1 MDTNTEPQINSFAGG
16 LNSDDD
22 LSVVATNQY
31 IDARNIKISSYRGGE
46 GRDNRHGSLMPVQ
59 GVKLAGSFAGEGNK
73 VVATGSIRDYG
84 VIVCIDENEN
94 KLKVYSF
101 KNAIGGTVH
110 DQDFNNIQKS
120 RLVVDAPLLPL
131 DDEEKYP
138 DTFDIQL
145 NYESENNIKLYLT
158 DSIHPIMVFN
168 INSRDERFVYTELD
182 KCLSYP
188 EAVCKPPVFEEYVPG
203 KIEFGVVSYCYQLY
217 NRYGIHTGASIQC
230 QQIPIG
236 NYDFD
241 NKYVK
246 CGGKQDAISNCGVKI
261 SIQILSNYWHLDY
274 IKVFRVQYTQNGQ
287 MPIVSVIYDAK
298 INFDE
303 EHDSSELV
311 INDVGNDPI
320 EHISVE
326 ELNSLQG
333 VRIIPNSLASKDGF
347 LFAAN
352 TKTIQTTIKDF
363 DKWDARAFRFNYKN
377 ISTVTDI
384 DGNNSFTIDAHGK
397 DIEDDSVAVPPFD
410 HDCYDDTYNNINKE
424 ASLYSANFVF
434 DSKYQWVGG
443 SGKNIEWRFVISSQV
458 EDSCVKEN
466 NTRKI
471 GTLYNYSQKENVQ
484 QNNVFYIDK
493 DFKPSVIEKAKFD
506 PGINNNTWLIKSL
519 RRNEIYRYGI
529 VLYDKYCQAS
539 PVKWIAD
546 IRTPNV
552 TDEGFQLMSSNTIV
566 NGKRY
571 ELVIRNLGIQFMVK
585 SLPEG
590 CTGYQIVRC
599 ARHESDIATISQGV
613 LSSPVSNAY
622 SRSYEGNNDDYQIT
636 KYHMFCPTGFL
647 TTNKFIEGYYVH
659 NQLVGNGDDLES
671 QCMTNIDNDKLL
683 QFVSK
688 EICYQPESFKQFVKD
703 KKYYLQK
710 QSFLFGARGD
720 YKFKDD
726 QYDFIGR
733 GDNGAS
739 YDYGPL
745 IGYNRENFKFIIP
758 CISNCAV
765 ELFTGRNDDG
775 DARGD
780 FYVNNLTIERPYYD
794 NKTSEICYLDAPY
807 NPSYFYQVNPQAYK
821 NKGINFVN
829 LSHYFAATIGG
840 LGNDR
845 PYSYALIKDCI
856 LNFDRMYKDD
866 DQSASERMEKS
877 GKFIIQK
884 AFAYIKLYEQSIEP
898 VEFAISRF
906 PKNIDDFFNFGAV
919 SKKRNYIQDFQLVD
933 QIKWDQAFKRNF
945 NKNNDEQASSKA
957 YPNYAVSS
965 GGVLF
970 TNMVTGG
977 ICNDTN
983 GNILASFG
991 NYNGG
996 FKSDGTGKHGD
1007 KNACFGT
1014 GGKCLLLSCWYKEKG
1029 TAGAISYYYPKNGNY
1044 YDNFEQEA
1052 YQTETDQPGGEVG
1065 LISYKIIRPT
1075 LLGTY
1080 LTNLRQQTTPYGG
1093 YSFTNRLTNIYYGDG
1108 NYFESKNKW
1117 NTVFDGDCHVETF
1130 EYTSMH
1136 KVYGAYKNGD
1146 KLQFPNT
1153 HMITYSI
1160 PTESNIWCKFQYGWT
1175 FSSNARDNYA
1185 SFIQAEPC
1193 EITEA
1198 YVQKEPEYVYNSVYS
1213 VQNTSIPLAAY
1224 DGLNPQDYNK
1234 TIDTRVYYSDLK
1246 QNDEIIDSWCK
1257 FRSSNFIDVDQEY
1270 GPITDICT
1278 FKNVLTFCQEQSFGV
1293 LSVNDRSVATDNSG
1307 QNIVLGTGGVLD
1319 RYDYYSNTYGMHK
1332 QQFCSACTTGGLYWF
1347 DSHNNVICLF
1357 DGQSVVQL
1365 SKQGKVQNILN
1376 KYKKDDNFKV
1386 FYNNRYNEVIFN
1398 VLSDDMQIVYNE
1410 MLGKFTST
1418 LTIPFDGAIQFFNG
1432 EYLVNKNDTVCVYQ
1446 YDYLDESPKS
1456 TTRQLLSS
1464 YVKYVVAQQPLVTK
1478 VFDNQE
1484 IVTYENLQLQDVIRD
1499 NDDYFSKNHKYVWQT
1514 ESQKIESSLEEQVT
1528 LRENNHRFAIPRAD
1542 GLFGNRARGKVMI
1555 CSIEDVKPNPAM
1567 AIQYIITKYRQSWS

>member
-59 GVKLAGSFAGEGNK
+59 GVKLAGSFAGDGNK

-84 VIVCIDENEN
+84 VVVCIDENEN

-101 KNAIGGTVH
+101 KNAIGGTVR

-120 RLVVDAPLLPL
+120 SLVVDAPLLPL
-131 DDEEKYP
+131 DKGEKYP

-145 NYESENNIKLYLT
+145 NYESENNIKLYLA

-168 INSRDERFVYTELD
+168 ISNDFIYKELD

-246 CGGKQDAISNCGVKI
+246 CGGKQGEQSNCGVKI
-261 SIQILSNYWHLDY
+261 SIQIPRDYWHLDY

-298 INFDE
+298 ANFNE
-303 EHDSSELV
+303 QDSTELI
-311 INDVGNDPI
+311 INDAGNDPI
-320 EHISVE
+320 ENISVE

-363 DKWDARAFRFNYKN
+363 DKWDARAFRFNYKK
-377 ISTVTDI
+377 ISTVTDVN
-384 DGNNSFTIDAHGK
+384 GNNAFKIDAHEHG
-397 DIEDDSVAVPPFD
+397 IEDDSVAVPPFD
-410 HDCYDDTYNNINKE
+410 HDCYDGTYNNINKE
-424 ASLYSANFVF
+424 ASLYYANFVF

-458 EDSCVKEN
+458 EDSCIKEN

-493 DFKPSVIEKAKFD
+493 DFKPSEIKKADFD

-519 RRNEIYRYGI
+519 RRNEVYRYGI

-552 TDEGFQLMSSNTIV
+552 TEEGFQLMSSNTIV
-566 NGKRY
+566 KGKRY

-622 SRSYEGNNDDYQIT
+622 SRSYEGASDDYQVT

-659 NQLVGNGDDLES
+659 NQLVGDGKDKES

-688 EICYQPESFKQFVKD
+688 EICYQPESFKQFTKD

-720 YKFKDD
+720 YKFADD
-726 QYDFIGR
+726 QYDSPR
-733 GDNGAS
+733 NGS
-739 YDYGPL
+739 YNKDYGSL
-745 IGYNRENFKFIIP
+745 TGFNGRKNFKFIIP

-765 ELFTGRNDDG
+765 ELFTGQYDNGDG
-775 DARGD
+775 RGE
-780 FYVNNLTIERPYYD
+780 FYVNNLTINNYFFKDSP
-794 NKTSEICYLDAPY
+794 ICYLDTPY
-807 NPSYFYQVNPQAYK
+807 NPSYFYKVNPQ
-821 NKGINFVN
+821 
-829 LSHYFAATIGG
+829 SHKARNSGSIGG
-840 LGNDR
+840 FGNVR

-856 LNFDRMYKDD
+856 LNFDRLYNNNNE
-866 DQSASERMEKS
+866 SADKRQEKS

-884 AFAYIKLYEQSIEP
+884 AFAYIKLYEQSTQP
-898 VEFAISRF
+898 YEFDCGNF
-906 PKNIDDFFNFGAV
+906 YDDWFNNFGAFQN
-919 SKKRNYIQDFQLVD
+919 KNYIQDFQLVD

-945 NKNNDEQASSKA
+945 NKDNDEQMSSKA
-957 YPNYAVSS
+957 YTNYAVSA
-965 GGVLF
+965 GGALF
-970 TNMVTGG
+970 TNMITGG

-983 GNILASFG
+983 GNIFTTFG

-996 FKSDGTGKHGD
+996 FKNDGTGRHGI

-1014 GGKCLLLSCWYKEKG
+1014 GGKCLLLSCWYKERG
-1029 TAGAISYYYPKNGNY
+1029 TAGATSYYYPENGNY
-1044 YDNFEQEA
+1044 YDSFKQEA
-1052 YQTETDQPGGEVG
+1052 YQTEPGEIGE
-1065 LISYKIIRPT
+1065 IRNIIPTLLRPT

-1080 LTNLRQQTTPYGG
+1080 LTNLRQQITPYGG

-1108 NYFESKNKW
+1108 NYFQSKNEW

-1136 KVYGAYKNGD
+1136 KVYGAYKGAKNFD
-1146 KLQFPNT
+1146 FPNT

-1213 VQNTSIPLAAY
+1213 VQNTSIPLAVY
-1224 DGLNPQDYNK
+1224 DDLNPQDYNK

-1278 FKNVLTFCQEQSFGV
+1278 FKNVLTFFQEQSFGV

-1332 QQFCSACTTGGLYWF
+1332 QQFCAACTTGGLYWF

-1357 DGQSVVQL
+1357 DGQSVTQL

-1376 KYKKDDNFKV
+1376 KYKKDNNFKV

-1432 EYLVNKNDTVCVYQ
+1432 EYLVKKNDTVCVYQ

-1456 TTRQLLSS
+1456 TNQQLLSS

-1484 IVTYENLQLQDVIRD
+1484 IVTYENLQLQDTICD
-1499 NDDYFSKNHKYVWQT
+1499 EDDYFSKNHKYVWQT
-1514 ESQKIESSLEEQVT
+1514 ESQKIESNLEQQIT

-1542 GLFGNRARGKVMI
+1542 GLFGNRVRGKVMI
-1555 CSIEDVKPNPAM
+1555 CSIEDVKPNPAT

>member
-59 GVKLAGSFAGEGNK
+59 GVKLAGSFAGESNK

-84 VIVCIDENEN
+84 VIVCVDENEN
-94 KLKVYSF
+94 RLKIYSF
-101 KNAIGGTVH
+101 KNTIGGTVH

-131 DDEEKYP
+131 DDGEKYP
-138 DTFDIQL
+138 DVFDIQL
-145 NYESENNIKLYLT
+145 NYESENNIKLYLA
-158 DSIHPIMVFN
+158 DSKHPIMVFN
-168 INSRDERFVYTELD
+168 INSRYKSFVYTDLD

-188 EAVCKPPVFEEYVPG
+188 EAICKPPVFEEYVPG

-241 NKYVK
+241 SKYVK
-246 CGGKQDAISNCGVKI
+246 CGGKQGAQSNCGVKI
-261 SIQILSNYWHLDY
+261 SIQIPSNYWHLDY

-298 INFDE
+298 VNFDE
-303 EHDSSELV
+303 YNASELI

-320 EHISVE
+320 EQISVE

-363 DKWDARAFRFNYKN
+363 DKWDARAFRFNYENTSIVK
-377 ISTVTDI
+377 DI
-384 DGNNSFTIDAHGK
+384 NGNNVFKIDAHNK

-410 HDCYDDTYNNINKE
+410 HDCYDDTYNDINKE
-424 ASLYSANFVF
+424 VSLYSANFVF
-434 DSKYQWVGG
+434 DSKYRWVGG

-493 DFKPSVIEKAKFD
+493 DFKPSIIEKAEFD
-506 PGINNNTWLIKSL
+506 PGINKNTWLIKSL

-552 TDEGFQLMSSNTIV
+552 TEEGFQLMSSNTIV

-622 SRSYEGNNDDYQIT
+622 SRSYEGKNDDYQIT

-647 TTNKFIEGYYVH
+647 TTNKFIEGYNVH
-659 NQLVGNGDDLES
+659 NQLVWDGDDLTS

-688 EICYQPESFKQFVKD
+688 EICYQPESFKQFTKD

-720 YKFKDD
+720 YKFADD
-726 QYDFIGR
+726 QYDSPR
-733 GDNGAS
+733 NGS
-739 YDYGPL
+739 YNKDYGSL
-745 IGYNRENFKFIIP
+745 TGFNGRENFKFIIP

-780 FYVNNLTIERPYYD
+780 IYVNNLTIERGYYD
-794 NKTSEICYLDAPY
+794 PKTSEICYLDTPY
-807 NPSYFYQVNPQAYK
+807 NPSYFYKVNPQ
-821 NKGINFVN
+821 
-829 LSHYFAATIGG
+829 SHKARNPGSIGG

-856 LNFDRMYKDD
+856 LNFDRLYNNDNE
-866 DQSASERMEKS
+866 SADKRQEKS

-884 AFAYIKLYEQSIEP
+884 AFAYIKLYEQSVQP
-898 VEFAISRF
+898 YEFIINRRPDPGDWWF
-906 PKNIDDFFNFGAV
+906 DTVQKT
-919 SKKRNYIQDFQLVD
+919 NYIQDFQLVD

-945 NKNNDEQASSKA
+945 NKDNDEQMSSKA
-957 YPNYAVSS
+957 YTNYAVSA
-965 GGVLF
+965 GGALF
-970 TNMVTGG
+970 TNMITGG

-983 GNILASFG
+983 SNIFKSFG

-996 FKSDGTGKHGD
+996 FKNDGTGTHGN

-1029 TAGAISYYYPKNGNY
+1029 TAGAISYYYPENGNY
-1044 YDNFEQEA
+1044 YDSFKQEA
-1052 YQTETDQPGGEVG
+1052 YQTEPGEIGE
-1065 LISYKIIRPT
+1065 IFKIIRPT

-1080 LTNLRQQTTPYGG
+1080 LTNLRQQITPYGG

-1136 KVYGAYKNGD
+1136 KVYGAYKGEKSLD
-1146 KLQFPNT
+1146 FPNT

-1213 VQNTSIPLAAY
+1213 VQNTSIPLAVY
-1224 DGLNPQDYNK
+1224 DDLNPQDYNK

-1357 DGQSVVQL
+1357 DGQGVTQL

-1376 KYKKDDNFKV
+1376 KYKKNDNFKV
-1386 FYNNRYNEVIFN
+1386 FYNNRYNEVVFN

-1432 EYLVNKNDTVCVYQ
+1432 EYLIKKNDIVCAYQ
-1446 YDYLDESPKS
+1446 YDYLDGSPKS
-1456 TTRQLLSS
+1456 TTQQLLQS

-1484 IVTYENLQLQDVIRD
+1484 IVTYENLQLQATISDQ
-1499 NDDYFSKNHKYVWQT
+1499 DDYFSKNHKYVWQT
-1514 ESQKIESSLEEQVT
+1514 ESQKIESNLEEQIT

-1555 CSIEDVKPNPAM
+1555 CSIEDVKPNPAT

>member
-59 GVKLAGSFAGEGNK
+59 GVKLAGSFAGESNK

-84 VIVCIDENEN
+84 VVVCIDENEN

-110 DQDFNNIQKS
+110 DQDFNDIQKS
-120 RLVVDAPLLPL
+120 SLVVDAPLLPL
-131 DDEEKYP
+131 DKGEKYP

-145 NYESENNIKLYLT
+145 NYESENNIKLYLA

-168 INSRDERFVYTELD
+168 ISNDFLYTDLD

-188 EAVCKPPVFEEYVPG
+188 ESVCKPPVFEEYVPG

-241 NKYVK
+241 SKYVK
-246 CGGKQDAISNCGVKI
+246 CGGKQGAISNCGVKI
-261 SIQILSNYWHLDY
+261 SIQIPSDYWHLDY

-298 INFDE
+298 VNFNE
-303 EHDSSELV
+303 QDSTELI

-363 DKWDARAFRFNYKN
+363 DKWDARAFRFNYEN
-377 ISTVTDI
+377 TSTVTDI
-384 DGNNSFTIDAHGK
+384 NGNNSFTIDTHGK
-397 DIEDDSVAVPPFD
+397 YIEDDSVAVPPFD

-458 EDSCVKEN
+458 EDSCIKEN

-471 GTLYNYSQKENVQ
+471 GTLYNYSQKENIQ

-493 DFKPSVIEKAKFD
+493 DFKPSIIQKAEFD
-506 PGINNNTWLIKSL
+506 PGINRNTWLIKSL

-552 TDEGFQLMSSNTIV
+552 TEKGFELMSSNTIV
-566 NGKRY
+566 KGKRY

-622 SRSYEGNNDDYQIT
+622 SRQYEASGDYQIT

-659 NQLVGNGDDLES
+659 NQLVGDGKDGES

-688 EICYQPESFKQFVKD
+688 EICYQPESFKQFTKD

-720 YKFKDD
+720 YKFRDD
-726 QYDFIGR
+726 QYDTSADTI
-733 GDNGAS
+733 NS
-739 YDYGPL
+739 DYGPL
-745 IGYNRENFKFIIP
+745 LGKNDRKDFKFIIP

-765 ELFTGRNDDG
+765 ELFTGPGDNG
-775 DARGD
+775 DARGNI
-780 FYVNNLTIERPYYD
+780 YVNNLTIEREYYD
-794 NKTSEICYLDAPY
+794 PKISEICYLDTPY
-807 NPSYFYQVNPQAYK
+807 NPSYFYKVNPQSHK
-821 NKGINFVN
+821 NKGLNMVGN
-829 LSHYFAATIGG
+829 AVVGG
-840 LGNDR
+840 LGDDR

-856 LNFDRMYKDD
+856 LNFDRLYNND
-866 DQSASERMEKS
+866 DQSANDRKEKS

-884 AFAYIKLYEQSIEP
+884 AFAYIKLYEQSVQP
-898 VEFAISRF
+898 YEFIINRRPDPGDWWF
-906 PKNIDDFFNFGAV
+906 DTVQKT
-919 SKKRNYIQDFQLVD
+919 NYIQDFQLVD

-945 NKNNDEQASSKA
+945 NKNGDEQASSKA
-957 YPNYAVSS
+957 YTNYAVSA

-983 GNILASFG
+983 SNIFSAFG
-991 NYNGG
+991 NYSGAFRFDN
-996 FKSDGTGKHGD
+996 TGDYGK

-1014 GGKCLLLSCWYKEKG
+1014 GGKCLLLSCQYKEKG
-1029 TAGAISYYYPKNGNY
+1029 TAGAISYYYPENGNY
-1044 YDNFEQEA
+1044 YDSLKHEDP
-1052 YQTETDQPGGEVG
+1052 QTDHTEIGE
-1065 LISYKIIRPT
+1065 IFKIVRPT

-1080 LTNLRQQTTPYGG
+1080 LTNLRQQITPYCG

-1108 NYFESKNKW
+1108 NYFESKDKW

-1136 KVYGAYKNGD
+1136 KVYGAYKGSKSLD
-1146 KLQFPNT
+1146 FPNT

-1185 SFIQAEPC
+1185 SFIQSEPC

-1213 VQNTSIPLAAY
+1213 VYNTSVPLASY
-1224 DGLNPQDYNK
+1224 DDLNPQDYNK

-1270 GPITDICT
+1270 GPITDVCT
-1278 FKNVLTFCQEQSFGV
+1278 FKNVLTFFQEQSFGV

-1307 QNIVLGTGGVLD
+1307 QNIILGTGGVLD

-1332 QQFCSACTTGGLYWF
+1332 QQFCAVCTTGGMYWF

-1357 DGQSVVQL
+1357 DGQSVTQL
-1365 SKQGKVQNILN
+1365 SKQGKVQNVLN

-1386 FYNNRYNEVIFN
+1386 FYNNRYNEVVFN
-1398 VLSDDMQIVYNE
+1398 VLNDDMQIVYNE

-1432 EYLVNKNDTVCVYQ
+1432 EYLVKKNDTVCIYQ

-1456 TTRQLLSS
+1456 TNQQLLSS
-1464 YVKYVVAQQPLVTK
+1464 YVKYVVSQQPLVTK

-1484 IVTYENLQLQDVIRD
+1484 IVTYENLQLQETISDE
-1499 NDDYFSKNHKYVWQT
+1499 DDYFSKNHKYVWQT
-1514 ESQKIESSLEEQVT
+1514 ESQKIESNLEEQIT

-1555 CSIEDVKPNPAM
+1555 CSIEDIKPNPAM

>member
-168 INSRDERFVYTELD
+168 ISKDFLYDDLNR
-182 KCLSYP
+182 CLSYP

-241 NKYVK
+241 SKYVK

-261 SIQILSNYWHLDY
+261 SIQIPSNYWHLDY

-377 ISTVTDI
+377 ISTVTDVNG
-384 DGNNSFTIDAHGK
+384 DNSFTIDAHGK

-424 ASLYSANFVF
+424 ASLYAANFVF

-493 DFKPSVIEKAKFD
+493 YFKPSIIEKAEFD
-506 PGINNNTWLIKSL
+506 PGINKNTWLIKSL

-552 TDEGFQLMSSNTIV
+552 TEEGFQLMSSNTVV

-622 SRSYEGNNDDYQIT
+622 SRQYEASGDYWIT

-647 TTNKFIEGYYVH
+647 TTNKFIEGYNVH
-659 NQLVGNGDDLES
+659 NQLVGDGKDGES

-688 EICYQPESFKQFVKD
+688 EICYQPESFKQFTKD

-720 YKFKDD
+720 YKFRDD
-726 QYDFIGR
+726 QYDTNKDMYYSK
-733 GDNGAS
+733 DNKF
-739 YDYGPL
+739 DYGPL
-745 IGYNRENFKFIIP
+745 TGVSDRKDYKFIIP

-765 ELFTGRNDDG
+765 ELFTGRNNDG

-780 FYVNNLTIERPYYD
+780 IYVNNLTIERGYHDP
-794 NKTSEICYLDAPY
+794 KTSEICYLDTPY
-807 NPSYFYQVNPQAYK
+807 NPSYFYKVNPQSHK
-821 NKGINFVN
+821 NKGLNMVGT
-829 LSHYFAATIGG
+829 HTWTAALVGG
-840 LGNDR
+840 LGDDR

-856 LNFDRMYKDD
+856 LNFDRLYNND
-866 DQSASERMEKS
+866 DQSANDRKEKS

-884 AFAYIKLYEQSIEP
+884 AFAYIKLYEQSVQP
-898 VEFAISRF
+898 YEFIINRRPDPGDWWF
-906 PKNIDDFFNFGAV
+906 DTVQKT
-919 SKKRNYIQDFQLVD
+919 NYIQDFQLVD

-945 NKNNDEQASSKA
+945 NKNDDEQMSTKA
-957 YPNYAVSS
+957 YPNYAVSA
-965 GGVLF
+965 GGALF

-983 GNILASFG
+983 DNIFNAFG
-991 NYNGG
+991 NYSGAFRFDN
-996 FKSDGTGKHGD
+996 TGDYGK

-1014 GGKCLLLSCWYKEKG
+1014 GGKCLLLSCQYKEKG
-1029 TAGAISYYYPKNGNY
+1029 TAGAISYYYPENGKY
-1044 YDNFEQEA
+1044 YDSLKQE
-1052 YQTETDQPGGEVG
+1052 YPQTDHTEIGA
-1065 LISYKIIRPT
+1065 IFKIVRPT

-1117 NTVFDGDCHVETF
+1117 NTIFDGDCHVETF

-1136 KVYGAYKNGD
+1136 KVYGAYKGSKSLD
-1146 KLQFPNT
+1146 FPNT

-1160 PTESNIWCKFQYGWT
+1160 PTESNIWCKFQHGWT

-1224 DGLNPQDYNK
+1224 DDLNPQDYNK

-1278 FKNVLTFCQEQSFGV
+1278 FKNVLTFFQERSFGV

-1432 EYLVNKNDTVCVYQ
+1432 EYLVKKNDTVCVYQ

-1514 ESQKIESSLEEQVT
+1514 ESQKIESSLEEQIT

>member
-59 GVKLAGSFAGEGNK
+59 GVKLAGSFAGESNK
-73 VVATGSIRDYG
+73 VVSTGSIRDYG
-84 VIVCIDENEN
+84 VIVCIDENN
-94 KLKVYSF
+94 LKIYSF

-110 DQDFNNIQKS
+110 DQDFNNIQNS

-131 DDEEKYP
+131 DDGEKYP

-145 NYESENNIKLYLT
+145 NYESENNIKLYLA

-168 INSRDERFVYTELD
+168 INSRDESFVYTDLD

-241 NKYVK
+241 SKYVK
-246 CGGKQDAISNCGVKI
+246 CGGKQGAISNCGVKI
-261 SIQILSNYWHLDY
+261 SIQIPSNYLHLDY

-320 EHISVE
+320 EYISVE

-333 VRIIPNSLASKDGF
+333 VGIIPNSLASKDGF

-377 ISTVTDI
+377 KSTVTDVNG
-384 DGNNSFTIDAHGK
+384 DNSFIIDAHGK

-410 HDCYDDTYNNINKE
+410 HDCYDDIYNNINKGV
-424 ASLYSANFVF
+424 SLYSANFVF

-471 GTLYNYSQKENVQ
+471 GTLYNYSRKENVQ

-493 DFKPSVIEKAKFD
+493 NFEPSIIEKAEFD
-506 PGINNNTWLIKSL
+506 PGINKNTWLIKSL

-552 TDEGFQLMSSNTIV
+552 SDRGFELMSSNTIV

-590 CTGYQIVRC
+590 CTSYQIVRC

-622 SRSYEGNNDDYQIT
+622 SRQYEGEDNEYYVT

-647 TTNKFIEGYYVH
+647 TTNKFIEGYDVH
-659 NQLVGNGDDLES
+659 NQLVGYGDDPTS

-688 EICYQPESFKQFVKD
+688 EVCYQSESFKQFTKD

-720 YKFKDD
+720 HKFNDD
-726 QYDFIGR
+726 QYDSPKN
-733 GDNGAS
+733 GDTNTN
-739 YDYGPL
+739 YGTL
-745 IGYNRENFKFIIP
+745 IGHNKRRNFKFVIP

-765 ELFTGRNDDG
+765 ELFTGPNDDG
-775 DARGD
+775 DGRGT
-780 FYVNNLTIERPYYD
+780 FYVNDIDVTN
-794 NKTSEICYLDAPY
+794 NTSKNSRICYLDVPY
-807 NPSYFYQVNPQAYK
+807 NTSYFYRTNPQSYK
-821 NKGINFVN
+821 NQGITQIGQNTD
-829 LSHYFAATIGG
+829 YAYIGG
-840 LGNDR
+840 LGYDR

-856 LNFDRMYKDD
+856 LNFDRLYNND
-866 DQSASERMEKS
+866 DQSANKRKEKS
-877 GKFIIQK
+877 GRFIIQK
-884 AFAYIKLYEQSIEP
+884 AFAYIKLYEQGAG
-898 VEFAISRF
+898 VLAFADSLF
-906 PKNIDDFFNFGAV
+906 TSFYYWFTPGQ
-919 SKKRNYIQDFQLVD
+919 RNYIQDFQLVD

-945 NKNNDEQASSKA
+945 NKDNNEQASSKT
-957 YPNYAVSS
+957 YTNYAISA
-965 GGVLF
+965 GGALF
-970 TNMVTGG
+970 TNMITGG

-983 GNILASFG
+983 GNIFESLG
-991 NYNGG
+991 NYSGG
-996 FKSDGTGKHGD
+996 FKGDGTGGKSN

-1014 GGKCLLLSCWYKEKG
+1014 GGKCLLLSCQYEEIG
-1029 TAGAISYYYPKNGNY
+1029 TSGAYYYYCPKSGNY
-1044 YDNFEQEA
+1044 YDDLKYENLKEGLP
-1052 YQTETDQPGGEVG
+1052 QTEAEV
-1065 LISYKIIRPT
+1065 IRPT

-1080 LTNLRQQTTPYGG
+1080 LTNLRQQTTPYSG

-1108 NYFESKNKW
+1108 NYFESINKW

-1136 KVYGAYKNGD
+1136 KVYGAYTKNGKD
-1146 KLQFPNT
+1146 ELQFPNT

-1160 PTESNIWCKFQYGWT
+1160 PTESNIWCKFQHGWT
-1175 FSSNARDNYA
+1175 LSSNARDNYA
-1185 SFIQAEPC
+1185 SFIQTEPC

-1213 VQNTSIPLAAY
+1213 VQNTSMPFAAY
-1224 DGLNPQDYNK
+1224 DDLNPQDYNK

-1246 QNDEIIDSWCK
+1246 QNNEIMDSWCK

-1278 FKNVLTFCQEQSFGV
+1278 FKNVLTFFQEQSFGV

-1332 QQFCSACTTGGLYWF
+1332 QQFCSVCTTGGLYWF

-1376 KYKKDDNFKV
+1376 KYKKNDNFKV
-1386 FYNNRYNEVIFN
+1386 FYNNRYNEVVFN
-1398 VLSDDMQIVYNE
+1398 ILSDDMQIVYNE

-1432 EYLVNKNDTVCVYQ
+1432 EYLVKKNDTVCVYQ

-1456 TTRQLLSS
+1456 TNQQLLSS

-1484 IVTYENLQLQDVIRD
+1484 IVTYENLQLQDVIYD
-1499 NDDYFSKNHKYVWQT
+1499 QDDYFSKNHKYTWQT
-1514 ESQKIESSLEEQVT
+1514 ESQKIESSLEEQIT
-1528 LRENNHRFAIPRAD
+1528 LRENNHRFVIPRAD

-1555 CSIEDVKPNPAM
+1555 CSIEDIKPNPAM

>member
-1 MDTNTEPQINSFAGG
+1 MDTNSEPQINSFAGG

-73 VVATGSIRDYG
+73 VVATGSTRDYG
-84 VIVCIDENEN
+84 VVVCIDENEN
-94 KLKVYSF
+94 RLKIYSF

-110 DQDFNNIQKS
+110 DQDFNNIQNSK
-120 RLVVDAPLLPL
+120 LVADAPLLPL
-131 DDEEKYP
+131 DKGDEYP

-145 NYESENNIKLYLT
+145 NYESENNIKLYLA
-158 DSIHPIMVFN
+158 DSKHPIMVFN
-168 INSRDERFVYTELD
+168 INRDNSLIYDDLN

-188 EAVCKPPVFEEYVPG
+188 EAICKPPVFEEYVPG

-246 CGGKQDAISNCGVKI
+246 CGGKQGAISNCGVKI
-261 SIQILSNYWHLDY
+261 SIQIPRNYWHLDY

-287 MPIVSVIYDAK
+287 MPIVFVIYDAK
-298 INFDE
+298 LNFNE
-303 EHDSSELV
+303 QDSTELI

-333 VRIIPNSLASKDGF
+333 IRIIPNSLASKDGF

-377 ISTVTDI
+377 KSTVTDVNG
-384 DGNNSFTIDAHGK
+384 DNSFIIDAYGK
-397 DIEDDSVAVPPFD
+397 DIEDDSVAVPPFY

-424 ASLYSANFVF
+424 ASLHSANFVF

-493 DFKPSVIEKAKFD
+493 DFKPSIIEKAEFD
-506 PGINNNTWLIKSL
+506 PGINKNTWLIKSL

-552 TDEGFQLMSSNTIV
+552 TEEGFQLMSSNTIV
-566 NGKRY
+566 NGERY
-571 ELVIRNLGIQFMVK
+571 ELVIRNLGIQFKVK

-613 LSSPVSNAY
+613 LSSPISNAY
-622 SRSYEGNNDDYQIT
+622 SRQYEGDSADYQVT

-659 NQLVGNGDDLES
+659 NQLIGNGKDKDS

-688 EICYQPESFKQFVKD
+688 EICYQPESFKQFTKD

-720 YKFKDD
+720 YKFADD
-726 QYDFIGR
+726 QYDSPR
-733 GDNGAS
+733 NGS
-739 YDYGPL
+739 YNTDYGSL
-745 IGYNRENFKFIIP
+745 IGFSGRKNFKFIIP

-765 ELFTGRNDDG
+765 ELFAGRNDDG

-780 FYVNNLTIERPYYD
+780 IYVNNLTIERGYYD
-794 NKTSEICYLDAPY
+794 SKTSEICYLDTPY
-807 NPSYFYQVNPQAYK
+807 NPSYFYKVNPQ
-821 NKGINFVN
+821 
-829 LSHYFAATIGG
+829 SHKARNQGSIGG

-856 LNFDRMYKDD
+856 LNFDRLYNKDNE
-866 DQSASERMEKS
+866 SADKRQEKS

-884 AFAYIKLYEQSIEP
+884 AFAYIKLYEQSVQP
-898 VEFAISRF
+898 YEFIINRRPDPGDWWF
-906 PKNIDDFFNFGAV
+906 ETVQKT
-919 SKKRNYIQDFQLVD
+919 NYIQDFQLVD

-945 NKNNDEQASSKA
+945 NKDNDEQMSSKA
-957 YPNYAVSS
+957 YANYAVSA

-970 TNMVTGG
+970 TNMITGG

-983 GNILASFG
+983 GNIFASFG

-996 FKSDGTGKHGD
+996 FKNDGTGTHGN

-1014 GGKCLLLSCWYKEKG
+1014 GGKCLLLSCQYKEKG
-1029 TAGAISYYYPKNGNY
+1029 TAGAVSYYYPENGNY
-1044 YDNFEQEA
+1044 YDSFKQEA
-1052 YQTETDQPGGEVG
+1052 PQTEPSEIGE
-1065 LISYKIIRPT
+1065 IFKIIRPT

-1080 LTNLRQQTTPYGG
+1080 LTNLRQQITPYGG

-1146 KLQFPNT
+1146 NLQFPNT

-1160 PTESNIWCKFQYGWT
+1160 PTESNIWCKFQHGWT

-1213 VQNTSIPLAAY
+1213 VQNTSMPLAAY
-1224 DGLNPQDYNK
+1224 DDLNPQDYNK

-1246 QNDEIIDSWCK
+1246 QNDETIDSWCK

-1332 QQFCSACTTGGLYWF
+1332 QQFCEACTTGGLYWF

-1357 DGQSVVQL
+1357 DGQSVTQL

-1376 KYKKDDNFKV
+1376 KYKKDNNFKV
-1386 FYNNRYNEVIFN
+1386 FYNNRYNEVVFN
-1398 VLSDDMQIVYNE
+1398 VLNNDMQIVYNE

-1432 EYLVNKNDTVCVYQ
+1432 EYLIKKNDIVCAYQ
-1446 YDYLDESPKS
+1446 YDYLDGSPKS
-1456 TTRQLLSS
+1456 TTQQLLSS

-1484 IVTYENLQLQDVIRD
+1484 IVTYENLQLQATISDQ
-1499 NDDYFSKNHKYVWQT
+1499 DDCFSKNHKYVWQT
-1514 ESQKIESSLEEQVT
+1514 ESQKIESNLEEQIT

-1555 CSIEDVKPNPAM
+1555 CSIEDIKPNPAT

>member
-84 VIVCIDENEN
+84 VIVCVDENEN
-94 KLKVYSF
+94 RLKVYSF

-131 DDEEKYP
+131 DDGEKYP
-138 DTFDIQL
+138 DVFDIQL
-145 NYESENNIKLYLT
+145 NYESENNIKLYLA
-158 DSIHPIMVFN
+158 DSKHPIMVFN
-168 INSRDERFVYTELD
+168 INSRDKSFVYTDLD

-188 EAVCKPPVFEEYVPG
+188 EAICKPPVFEEYVPG

-246 CGGKQDAISNCGVKI
+246 CGGKQGAISNCGVKI
-261 SIQILSNYWHLDY
+261 SIQIPRNYWHLDY

-298 INFDE
+298 LNFNE
-303 EHDSSELV
+303 QDSTELI

-377 ISTVTDI
+377 TSTVTDI
-384 DGNNSFTIDAHGK
+384 NGNNSFTIDAHEK

-424 ASLYSANFVF
+424 ASLYSANFAF

-493 DFKPSVIEKAKFD
+493 DFKPSIIEKAEFD
-506 PGINNNTWLIKSL
+506 PGINKNTWLIKSL

-552 TDEGFQLMSSNTIV
+552 TEEGFQLMSSNTIV

-571 ELVIRNLGIQFMVK
+571 ELVIRNLGIQFKVK

-622 SRSYEGNNDDYQIT
+622 SRQYEGDSDDYQVT

-659 NQLVGNGDDLES
+659 NQLVGDGKDKDS

-688 EICYQPESFKQFVKD
+688 ETCYQPESFKQFTKD

-720 YKFKDD
+720 YKFADD
-726 QYDFIGR
+726 QYDSPR
-733 GDNGAS
+733 NGS
-739 YDYGPL
+739 YNTDYGSL
-745 IGYNRENFKFIIP
+745 TGSNGRKNFKFIIP

-765 ELFTGRNDDG
+765 ELFTGRNNNG

-780 FYVNNLTIERPYYD
+780 IYVNNLTVERGPD
-794 NKTSEICYLDAPY
+794 SKTSEICYLDTPY
-807 NPSYFYQVNPQAYK
+807 NPSYFYNVNPQ
-821 NKGINFVN
+821 
-829 LSHYFAATIGG
+829 SHKARNSESIGG

-856 LNFDRMYKDD
+856 LNFDRLYNNDNE
-866 DQSASERMEKS
+866 SADKRQEKS

-884 AFAYIKLYEQSIEP
+884 AFAYIKLYEQSVQP
-898 VEFAISRF
+898 FEFIANMRPDPGDWWFST
-906 PKNIDDFFNFGAV
+906 V
-919 SKKRNYIQDFQLVD
+919 QETNYIQDFQLVD

-945 NKNNDEQASSKA
+945 NKDNDEQMSSKA
-957 YPNYAVSS
+957 YTNYAVSA
-965 GGVLF
+965 GGTLF
-970 TNMVTGG
+970 TNMITGG

-983 GNILASFG
+983 DNIFASFG

-996 FKSDGTGKHGD
+996 FKNDGTGKHGN

-1029 TAGAISYYYPKNGNY
+1029 TAGAVSYYYPENGNY
-1044 YDNFEQEA
+1044 YDSFKQEVP
-1052 YQTETDQPGGEVG
+1052 QTEPGEIGE
-1065 LISYKIIRPT
+1065 IFKIIRPT

-1080 LTNLRQQTTPYGG
+1080 LTNLRQQITPYGG

-1136 KVYGAYKNGD
+1136 KVYGAYKKEKSLD
-1146 KLQFPNT
+1146 FPNT

-1224 DGLNPQDYNK
+1224 DDLNPQDYNK

-1246 QNDEIIDSWCK
+1246 QNDETIDSWCK
-1257 FRSSNFIDVDQEY
+1257 FRSSNFTDVDQEY

-1293 LSVNDRSVATDNSG
+1293 LSINDRSVATDNSG

-1332 QQFCSACTTGGLYWF
+1332 QQFCAVCTTGGLYWF

-1386 FYNNRYNEVIFN
+1386 FYNNKYNEVIFN

-1432 EYLVNKNDTVCVYQ
+1432 EYLVKKNNTVCVYQ

-1456 TTRQLLSS
+1456 TTQQLLSS
-1464 YVKYVVAQQPLVTK
+1464 YVKYVVAQQPLITK

-1484 IVTYENLQLQDVIRD
+1484 IVTYENLQLQDVIYD
-1499 NDDYFSKNHKYVWQT
+1499 QDDYFSKNHKYTWQT
-1514 ESQKIESSLEEQVT
+1514 ESQKIESSLKEQVT

>member
-59 GVKLAGSFAGEGNK
+59 GVKLAGSFAGQSNK

-84 VIVCIDENEN
+84 VVVCIDENEN
-94 KLKVYSF
+94 RLKIYSF

-110 DQDFNNIQKS
+110 DQDFNDIQKIS
-120 RLVVDAPLLPL
+120 LVANAPLLPL
-131 DDEEKYP
+131 DKGQKYP
-138 DTFDIQL
+138 DVFDIQL
-145 NYESENNIKLYLT
+145 NYESENNIKLYLA

-168 INSRDERFVYTELD
+168 ISNDFLYDDLN

-188 EAVCKPPVFEEYVPG
+188 EAVCKPPIFEEYVPG

-241 NKYVK
+241 SKYIK
-246 CGGKQDAISNCGVKI
+246 CGGKQGAISNCGVKI
-261 SIQILSNYWHLDY
+261 SIQIPSNYWHLDY

-298 INFDE
+298 VDFNE
-303 EHDSSELV
+303 QDSIDIV

-363 DKWDARAFRFNYKN
+363 DKWDARAFRFNGRN
-377 ISTVTDI
+377 ISTVTDVN
-384 DGNNSFTIDAHGK
+384 GNNSFIIDAHGK

-410 HDCYDDTYNNINKE
+410 HDCYDGTYNNINKG

-434 DSKYQWVGG
+434 DSEYRWVGG

-458 EDSCVKEN
+458 EDSCIKEN

-471 GTLYNYSQKENVQ
+471 GTLYNYSQKENIQ

-493 DFKPSVIEKAKFD
+493 KFEPSIIEKAEFD
-506 PGINNNTWLIKSL
+506 PGINKNTWLIKSL

-552 TDEGFQLMSSNTIV
+552 TEKGFQLMSSNTIV

-622 SRSYEGNNDDYQIT
+622 SRQYEGKNNEYYVT

-647 TTNKFIEGYYVH
+647 TTNKFIEGYDVH
-659 NQLVGNGDDLES
+659 NQLVGDGRDLAS

-688 EICYQPESFKQFVKD
+688 EVCYQPESFKQFTKD

-720 YKFKDD
+720 HKFNDD
-726 QYDFIGR
+726 QYDSPKNGGTNTDYGILIGR
-733 GDNGAS
+733 N
-739 YDYGPL
+739 
-745 IGYNRENFKFIIP
+745 NRRNFKFVIP

-765 ELFTGRNDDG
+765 ELFTGPNDDG
-775 DARGD
+775 DARGT
-780 FYVNNLTIERPYYD
+780 FHVNDID
-794 NKTSEICYLDAPY
+794 VINKLSKNSTICYLDAPF
-807 NPSYFYQVNPQAYK
+807 NTSYFYRTNPQSYK
-821 NKGINFVN
+821 DKGLTMIGLEPDRV
-829 LSHYFAATIGG
+829 YIGG
-840 LGNDR
+840 LGHDR

-856 LNFDRMYKDD
+856 LNFDRLYNNDD
-866 DQSASERMEKS
+866 YSANKRKEKS

-884 AFAYIKLYEQSIEP
+884 AFAYIKLYEQSAGAQIFLYGDSEYDDYWFET
-898 VEFAISRF
+898 V
-906 PKNIDDFFNFGAV
+906 NI
-919 SKKRNYIQDFQLVD
+919 NYIQDFQLVD

-945 NKNNDEQASSKA
+945 NKDNNEQASSKT
-957 YPNYAVSS
+957 YTNYAISA
-965 GGVLF
+965 GGALF
-970 TNMVTGG
+970 TNMITGG
-977 ICNDTN
+977 LCNDTN
-983 GNILASFG
+983 GNIFEQFG

-996 FKSDGTGKHGD
+996 FKGDGTGGKLN
-1007 KNACFGT
+1007 KNVCFGT
-1014 GGKCLLLSCWYKEKG
+1014 GGKCLLLSCQYKERG
-1029 TAGAISYYYPKNGNY
+1029 TAGAYSYYYPKNGNY
-1044 YDNFEQEA
+1044 YDSLNEKP
-1052 YQTETDQPGGEVG
+1052 YQIEYDDFGMTIKV
-1065 LISYKIIRPT
+1065 IRPT

-1136 KVYGAYKNGD
+1136 KVYGAYTKNGKD
-1146 KLQFPNT
+1146 ELQFPNT

-1160 PTESNIWCKFQYGWT
+1160 PTESNIWCKFQHGWT

-1213 VQNTSIPLAAY
+1213 VQNTSMPFAAY
-1224 DGLNPQDYNK
+1224 DDLNPQDYNK

-1278 FKNVLTFCQEQSFGV
+1278 FKNVLTFFQEQSFGV

-1319 RYDYYSNTYGMHK
+1319 RYNYYSNTYGMHK
-1332 QQFCSACTTGGLYWF
+1332 QQFCSVCTTGGLYWF

-1357 DGQSVVQL
+1357 DGYSVVQL

-1376 KYKKDDNFKV
+1376 KYKKNDNFKV
-1386 FYNNRYNEVIFN
+1386 FYNNRYNEVVFN
-1398 VLSDDMQIVYNE
+1398 ILSDDMQIVYNE

-1432 EYLVNKNDTVCVYQ
+1432 EYLVKKNDTVCVYQ

-1456 TTRQLLSS
+1456 TNQQLLSS

-1484 IVTYENLQLQDVIRD
+1484 IVTYENLQLQDVIYD
-1499 NDDYFSKNHKYVWQT
+1499 QDDYFSKNHKYTWQT
-1514 ESQKIESSLEEQVT
+1514 ESQKIESSLEEQIT

-1555 CSIEDVKPNPAM
+1555 CSIEDIKPNPAT

>member
-84 VIVCIDENEN
+84 VVVCIDENEN
-94 KLKVYSF
+94 RLKIYSF

-110 DQDFNNIQKS
+110 DQDFNNIQNSK
-120 RLVVDAPLLPL
+120 LVADAPLLPL
-131 DDEEKYP
+131 DKGDEYP

-145 NYESENNIKLYLT
+145 NYESENNIKLYLA
-158 DSIHPIMVFN
+158 DSKHPIMVFN
-168 INSRDERFVYTELD
+168 INRNDSLIYGELD

-188 EAVCKPPVFEEYVPG
+188 EAICKPPVFEEYVPG

-246 CGGKQDAISNCGVKI
+246 CGGKQGAISNCGIKI
-261 SIQILSNYWHLDY
+261 SIQIPSDYWHLDY

-298 INFDE
+298 INFNE
-303 EHDSSELV
+303 QDSTELI

-333 VRIIPNSLASKDGF
+333 IRIIPNSLASKDGF

-363 DKWDARAFRFNYKN
+363 DKWDARAFRFNYENTSIVK
-377 ISTVTDI
+377 DI
-384 DGNNSFTIDAHGK
+384 NDDNVFKIDAHNK
-397 DIEDDSVAVPPFD
+397 DIEDDSVAVPPFN
-410 HDCYDDTYNNINKE
+410 HDCYDDTYNDINKE
-424 ASLYSANFVF
+424 VSLYSANFVF
-434 DSKYQWVGG
+434 DSKYRWVGG

-493 DFKPSVIEKAKFD
+493 DFKPSEIEKAEFD

-552 TDEGFQLMSSNTIV
+552 TEEGFQLMSSNTIV
-566 NGKRY
+566 DGKRY

-622 SRSYEGNNDDYQIT
+622 SRSYEGDNDKYEVT

-647 TTNKFIEGYYVH
+647 TTNKFIEGYNVH
-659 NQLVGNGDDLES
+659 NQLVWNGDDLTS

-688 EICYQPESFKQFVKD
+688 EICYQPESFKQFTKD

-720 YKFKDD
+720 YKFADD
-726 QYDFIGR
+726 QYDSPR
-733 GDNGAS
+733 NGS
-739 YDYGPL
+739 YNKDYGSL
-745 IGYNRENFKFIIP
+745 TGFNGRENFKFIIP

-780 FYVNNLTIERPYYD
+780 IYVNNLTIERGYYD
-794 NKTSEICYLDAPY
+794 PKTSEICYLDTPY
-807 NPSYFYQVNPQAYK
+807 NPSYFYNVNPQ
-821 NKGINFVN
+821 
-829 LSHYFAATIGG
+829 SHKARNQGSIGG

-856 LNFDRMYKDD
+856 LNFDRLYNNDNE
-866 DQSASERMEKS
+866 SADKRQEKS

-884 AFAYIKLYEQSIEP
+884 AFAYIKLYEQSVQP
-898 VEFAISRF
+898 YEFFINRRPDPGDWWF
-906 PKNIDDFFNFGAV
+906 DTVQKT
-919 SKKRNYIQDFQLVD
+919 NYIQDFQLVD

-945 NKNNDEQASSKA
+945 NKDNDEQMSSKA
-957 YPNYAVSS
+957 YTNYAVSA
-965 GGVLF
+965 GGALF
-970 TNMVTGG
+970 TNMITGG

-983 GNILASFG
+983 GNIFASFG

-996 FKSDGTGKHGD
+996 FKNDGTGTHGN

-1029 TAGAISYYYPKNGNY
+1029 TAGSVSYYYPENGNY
-1044 YDNFEQEA
+1044 YDSFKQEA
-1052 YQTETDQPGGEVG
+1052 PQTEPSEIGE
-1065 LISYKIIRPT
+1065 IFKIIRPT

-1080 LTNLRQQTTPYGG
+1080 LTNLRQQITPYGG
-1093 YSFTNRLTNIYYGDG
+1093 CSFTNRLTNIYYGDG

-1136 KVYGAYKNGD
+1136 KVYGAYKGEKSLD
-1146 KLQFPNT
+1146 FPNT

-1175 FSSNARDNYA
+1175 FSPNARDNYA

-1224 DGLNPQDYNK
+1224 DDLNPQDYNK

-1257 FRSSNFIDVDQEY
+1257 FRSSNFIDVDQKY

-1357 DGQSVVQL
+1357 DGQSVTQL

-1376 KYKKDDNFKV
+1376 KYKKDNNFKV
-1386 FYNNRYNEVIFN
+1386 FYNNRYNEVVFN
-1398 VLSDDMQIVYNE
+1398 VLNNDMQIVYNE

-1432 EYLVNKNDTVCVYQ
+1432 EYLIKKNDIVYAYQ
-1446 YDYLDESPKS
+1446 YDYLDGSPKS
-1456 TTRQLLSS
+1456 TTQQLLSS

-1484 IVTYENLQLQDVIRD
+1484 IVTYENLQLQATISDQ
-1499 NDDYFSKNHKYVWQT
+1499 DDCFSKNHKYVWQT
-1514 ESQKIESSLEEQVT
+1514 ESQKIESNLEEQIT

-1555 CSIEDVKPNPAM
+1555 CSIEDIKPNPAT

>member
-236 NYDFD
+236 NYDFG

-261 SIQILSNYWHLDY
+261 SIQIPSNYWHLDY

-384 DGNNSFTIDAHGK
+384 NGNNSFTIDAHGK

-493 DFKPSVIEKAKFD
+493 DFKPSIIEKAEFD
-506 PGINNNTWLIKSL
+506 PGINKNTWLIKSL

-552 TDEGFQLMSSNTIV
+552 TEEGFQLMSSNTIV

-622 SRSYEGNNDDYQIT
+622 SRQYEASGDYQIT

-647 TTNKFIEGYYVH
+647 TTNKFIEGYNVH
-659 NQLVGNGDDLES
+659 NQLVGDGKDGES

-688 EICYQPESFKQFVKD
+688 EICYQPESFKQFTKD

-720 YKFKDD
+720 YKFRDD
-726 QYDFIGR
+726 QYDTNKDMYDSVDTKF
-733 GDNGAS
+733 
-739 YDYGPL
+739 DYGPL
-745 IGYNRENFKFIIP
+745 LGVSDRKDYKFIIP

-765 ELFTGRNDDG
+765 ELFTGRNNDG

-780 FYVNNLTIERPYYD
+780 IYVNNLTVERGYYD
-794 NKTSEICYLDAPY
+794 PKTSEICYLDTPY
-807 NPSYFYQVNPQAYK
+807 NPSYFYKVNPQSHK
-821 NKGINFVN
+821 NKGLNMVGS
-829 LSHYFAATIGG
+829 LTWTDALVGG
-840 LGNDR
+840 LGYDR

-856 LNFDRMYKDD
+856 LNFDRLYNND
-866 DQSASERMEKS
+866 DQSANDRKEKS

-884 AFAYIKLYEQSIEP
+884 AFAYIKLYEQSVQP
-898 VEFAISRF
+898 YEFIINRRPDPGDWLF
-906 PKNIDDFFNFGAV
+906 DTVYKT
-919 SKKRNYIQDFQLVD
+919 NYIQDFQLVD

-945 NKNNDEQASSKA
+945 NKNDDEQMSSKV
-957 YPNYAVSS
+957 YPNYAVSA
-965 GGVLF
+965 GGALF

-983 GNILASFG
+983 GNIFTAFG
-991 NYNGG
+991 NYSGAFKFDNTGG
-996 FKSDGTGKHGD
+996 YGK

-1014 GGKCLLLSCWYKEKG
+1014 GGKCLLLSCQYKEKG
-1029 TAGAISYYYPKNGNY
+1029 TAGAISYYYPENGNY
-1044 YDNFEQEA
+1044 YDSLKQEDP
-1052 YQTETDQPGGEVG
+1052 QTDHTEIGE
-1065 LISYKIIRPT
+1065 IFKIVRPT

-1080 LTNLRQQTTPYGG
+1080 LTNLRQQITPYGG

-1136 KVYGAYKNGD
+1136 KVYGAYKGSKSLD
-1146 KLQFPNT
+1146 FPNT

-1160 PTESNIWCKFQYGWT
+1160 PTESNIWCKFQHGWT

-1278 FKNVLTFCQEQSFGV
+1278 FKNVLTFFQEQSFGV

-1332 QQFCSACTTGGLYWF
+1332 QQFCSTCTTGGLYWF

-1432 EYLVNKNDTVCVYQ
+1432 EYLVKKNDTVCVYQ

-1499 NDDYFSKNHKYVWQT
+1499 DDDYFSKNHKYVWQT
-1514 ESQKIESSLEEQVT
+1514 ESQKIESSLEEQIT

>member
-59 GVKLAGSFAGEGNK
+59 GVKLAGSFAGDGNK

-84 VIVCIDENEN
+84 VVVCIDENEN
-94 KLKVYSF
+94 RLKIYSF

-110 DQDFNNIQKS
+110 DQDFNDIQKS
-120 RLVVDAPLLPL
+120 RLVVDAQLLPL
-131 DDEEKYP
+131 DKGDEYP
-138 DTFDIQL
+138 DVFDIQL
-145 NYESENNIKLYLT
+145 NYESENNIKLYLA
-158 DSIHPIMVFN
+158 DSKHPIMVFN
-168 INSRDERFVYTELD
+168 INRDDGLIYDDLN

-188 EAVCKPPVFEEYVPG
+188 EAVCKPPVFEEYIPG

-217 NRYGIHTGASIQC
+217 NRYGIHTGVSIQC

-246 CGGKQDAISNCGVKI
+246 CGGKYGAISNCGVKI
-261 SIQILSNYWHLDY
+261 SIQIPSNYWHLDY

-298 INFDE
+298 MNFDE
-303 EHDSSELV
+303 QHDSTELV

-320 EHISVE
+320 ENISVE

-363 DKWDARAFRFNYKN
+363 DKWDARAFRFNYNN

-384 DGNNSFTIDAHGK
+384 NGNNSFTIDAHEG
-397 DIEDDSVAVPPFD
+397 IENDSVVVPPFD

-434 DSKYQWVGG
+434 DSKYRWVGG

-458 EDSCVKEN
+458 EDSCIKKN

-493 DFKPSVIEKAKFD
+493 NFKPSIIQKAEFD

-552 TDEGFQLMSSNTIV
+552 TEEGFQLMSSNTIV
-566 NGKRY
+566 IGKRY
-571 ELVIRNLGIQFMVK
+571 ELVVRNLGIQFMVK

-622 SRSYEGNNDDYQIT
+622 SKSYEGNNDDYQVT

-647 TTNKFIEGYYVH
+647 TTNKFIEGYNVH
-659 NQLVGNGDDLES
+659 NQLVWEGDDLSS

-688 EICYQPESFKQFVKD
+688 EVCYQPESFKQFIKD

-720 YKFKDD
+720 HKFNDD
-726 QYDFIGR
+726 QYDSPR
-733 GDNGAS
+733 NGS
-739 YDYGPL
+739 YNKDYGSL
-745 IGYNRENFKFIIP
+745 TGSNGRKNFKFIIP

-765 ELFTGRNDDG
+765 ELFTGQKDNGDG
-775 DARGD
+775 RGD
-780 FYVNNLTIERPYYD
+780 IYVNGINVIG
-794 NKTSEICYLDAPY
+794 TSKNSTICYLDALY
-807 NPSYFYQVNPQAYK
+807 NPSYFYKVNPQSHKAR
-821 NKGINFVN
+821 NPGI
-829 LSHYFAATIGG
+829 LDDSGKIGG
-840 LGNDR
+840 LGNRR
-845 PYSYALIKDCI
+845 PYSYSLVKDCI
-856 LNFDRMYKDD
+856 LNFDRLYNNDNK
-866 DQSASERMEKS
+866 SADKRQEKT

-884 AFAYIKLYEQSIEP
+884 AFAYIKLYEQSIP
-898 VEFAISRF
+898 PQEFYNGDYTS
-906 PKNIDDFFNFGAV
+906 IDDWFNNFGTIQN
-919 SKKRNYIQDFQLVD
+919 KNYIQDFQLVD

-945 NKNNDEQASSKA
+945 NKDNDEQASSKA
-957 YPNYAVSS
+957 YPNYAVSA
-965 GGVLF
+965 GGALF
-970 TNMVTGG
+970 TNMITGG

-983 GNILASFG
+983 GNIFGPFG

-996 FKSDGTGKHGD
+996 FKNDGTGTHRD
-1007 KNACFGT
+1007 KSVCFGT
-1014 GGKCLLLSCWYKEKG
+1014 GGKCLLLSCWYKERG
-1029 TAGAISYYYPKNGNY
+1029 TAGAISYYYPENGNY
-1044 YDNFEQEA
+1044 YDSLQQEA
-1052 YQTETDQPGGEVG
+1052 YQTEPGEIG
-1065 LISYKIIRPT
+1065 LAFKIVRPT

-1108 NYFESKNKW
+1108 NYFESKNEW

-1136 KVYGAYKNGD
+1136 KVYGAYTKNG
-1146 KLQFPNT
+1146 KAELQFPNT

-1160 PTESNIWCKFQYGWT
+1160 PTESNIWCKFQHGWT

-1224 DGLNPQDYNK
+1224 DDLNPQDYNK

-1257 FRSSNFIDVDQEY
+1257 FRSSNFIDVDQQY
-1270 GPITDICT
+1270 GPITNIST
-1278 FKNVLTFCQEQSFGV
+1278 FKNVLTFFQEQSFGV

-1332 QQFCSACTTGGLYWF
+1332 QQFCAVCTTGGMYWF

-1376 KYKKDDNFKV
+1376 KYKKDDSFKV
-1386 FYNNRYNEVIFN
+1386 FYNNRYNEVVFN

-1432 EYLVNKNDTVCVYQ
+1432 EYLVKKNDTVCVYQ

-1456 TTRQLLSS
+1456 TNQQLLSS

-1484 IVTYENLQLQDVIRD
+1484 IITYENLQLHDVICD
-1499 NDDYFSKNHKYVWQT
+1499 YDGYFSKNHKYVWQT
-1514 ESQKIESSLEEQVT
+1514 ESQKIESSLEEQIT

>member
-31 IDARNIKISSYRGGE
+31 IDARNIKISSYRGFE

-59 GVKLAGSFAGEGNK
+59 GVKLAGSFTGQSNK

-84 VIVCIDENEN
+84 VVVCIDENEN
-94 KLKVYSF
+94 RLKIYSF

-110 DQDFNNIQKS
+110 DQDFNDIQKIS
-120 RLVVDAPLLPL
+120 LVANAPLLPL
-131 DDEEKYP
+131 DKGQKYP
-138 DTFDIQL
+138 DVFDIQL
-145 NYESENNIKLYLT
+145 NYESENNIKLYLA

-168 INSRDERFVYTELD
+168 ISNDFLYDDLN

-188 EAVCKPPVFEEYVPG
+188 EAVCKPPIFEEYVPG

-241 NKYVK
+241 SKYVK
-246 CGGKQDAISNCGVKI
+246 CGGKQGAISNCGVKI
-261 SIQILSNYWHLDY
+261 SIQIPSNYWHLDY

-298 INFDE
+298 VNFNE
-303 EHDSSELV
+303 QDSTDIV

-320 EHISVE
+320 EYISVE

-333 VRIIPNSLASKDGF
+333 VRIIPNSLAYKDGF

-363 DKWDARAFRFNYKN
+363 DKWDARAFRFNYQN
-377 ISTVTDI
+377 ISTVTDVN
-384 DGNNSFTIDAHGK
+384 GNNSFIINAHGK
-397 DIEDDSVAVPPFD
+397 DIEDDSVEVPPFD
-410 HDCYDDTYNNINKE
+410 HDCYDGIYNDINKE
-424 ASLYSANFVF
+424 ATLYSPNFVF
-434 DSKYQWVGG
+434 DSEYRWIGG
-443 SGKNIEWRFVISSQV
+443 SGKNIEWRFVISSQI
-458 EDSCVKEN
+458 EDSCIKEN
-466 NTRKI
+466 NERKI
-471 GTLYNYSQKENVQ
+471 GTLYNYSQKENIQ

-493 DFKPSVIEKAKFD
+493 NFKPSIIEKAEFD
-506 PGINNNTWLIKSL
+506 TGINKNTWLIKSL

-622 SRSYEGNNDDYQIT
+622 SRQYEGKNNEYYVT

-659 NQLVGNGDDLES
+659 NQLVGDGHDIAS

-688 EICYQPESFKQFVKD
+688 EVCYQPESFKQFTKD

-720 YKFKDD
+720 HKFNDD
-726 QYDFIGR
+726 QYDSPK
-733 GDNGAS
+733 NGGENT
-739 YDYGPL
+739 DYGTL
-745 IGYNRENFKFIIP
+745 IGHNKRKNFKFVIP

-765 ELFTGRNDDG
+765 ELFTGPYDNG
-775 DARGD
+775 DARGT
-780 FYVNNLTIERPYYD
+780 FHVNDINVINGLSKNST
-794 NKTSEICYLDAPY
+794 ICYLDAPY
-807 NPSYFYQVNPQAYK
+807 NISYFYRTNPQSYK
-821 NKGINFVN
+821 NKGTKYA
-829 LSHYFAATIGG
+829 SIGG

-856 LNFDRMYKDD
+856 LDFDRLYNND
-866 DQSASERMEKS
+866 DQSANKRKEKS

-884 AFAYIKLYEQSIEP
+884 AFAYIKLYEQGIDVQDFLDGNTTDYDDWFE
-898 VEFAISRF
+898 RF
-906 PKNIDDFFNFGAV
+906 QT
-919 SKKRNYIQDFQLVD
+919 NYIQDFQLVD

-945 NKNNDEQASSKA
+945 NKDNEEQSSSKT
-957 YPNYAVSS
+957 YTNYAISA

-970 TNMVTGG
+970 TNMITGG

-983 GNILASFG
+983 DNIFEQFG
-991 NYNGG
+991 NYSGG
-996 FKSDGTGKHGD
+996 FKDDGTGGKSN
-1007 KNACFGT
+1007 KNVCFGT
-1014 GGKCLLLSCWYKEKG
+1014 GGKCLLLSCQYKELG
-1029 TAGAISYYYPKNGNY
+1029 TAGAFSYCYPKNGNY
-1044 YDNFEQEA
+1044 YDYLLQEQWQAEYNDPVIA
-1052 YQTETDQPGGEVG
+1052 AKV
-1065 LISYKIIRPT
+1065 IRPT

-1080 LTNLRQQTTPYGG
+1080 LTNLRQQATPYGG

-1108 NYFESKNKW
+1108 NYFESENKW

-1136 KVYGAYKNGD
+1136 KVYGAYTKNGKD
-1146 KLQFPNT
+1146 ELQFPNT

-1160 PTESNIWCKFQYGWT
+1160 PTESNIWCKFQHGWT
-1175 FSSNARDNYA
+1175 FGSNARDNYA
-1185 SFIQAEPC
+1185 SFIQTEPC

-1213 VQNTSIPLAAY
+1213 VQNTSMPFAAY
-1224 DGLNPQDYNK
+1224 DDLNPQDYNK

-1270 GPITDICT
+1270 GPITNICT
-1278 FKNVLTFCQEQSFGV
+1278 FKNVLTFFQEQSFGV

-1319 RYDYYSNTYGMHK
+1319 RYDYYGNTYGMHK
-1332 QQFCSACTTGGLYWF
+1332 QQFCSVCTTGGLYWF

-1376 KYKKDDNFKV
+1376 KYKKNDNFKV
-1386 FYNNRYNEVIFN
+1386 FYNNRYNEVVFN
-1398 VLSDDMQIVYNE
+1398 ILSDDMQIVYNE

-1432 EYLVNKNDTVCVYQ
+1432 EYLVKKNDTVCVYQ

-1456 TTRQLLSS
+1456 TNQQLLSS

-1484 IVTYENLQLQDVIRD
+1484 IVTYENLQLQDTIYD
-1499 NDDYFSKNHKYVWQT
+1499 EDDYFSKNHKYVWQT
-1514 ESQKIESSLEEQVT
+1514 ESQKIESSLEEQIT

-1555 CSIEDVKPNPAM
+1555 CSIEDIKPNPAT

>member
-1 MDTNTEPQINSFAGG
+1 MGTNTEPQINSFAGG

-84 VIVCIDENEN
+84 VVVCIDENEN

-110 DQDFNNIQKS
+110 DQDFNDIQKS
-120 RLVVDAPLLPL
+120 SIVVDAPLLPL
-131 DDEEKYP
+131 NKGEKYP

-145 NYESENNIKLYLT
+145 NYESENNIKLYLA

-168 INSRDERFVYTELD
+168 ISNDFLYKELD

-241 NKYVK
+241 NRYVK
-246 CGGKQDAISNCGVKI
+246 CGGKQGAISNCGVKI
-261 SIQILSNYWHLDY
+261 SIQIPRDYWHLDY

-298 INFDE
+298 VNFNE
-303 EHDSSELV
+303 QDSTELI

-363 DKWDARAFRFNYKN
+363 DKWDARAFRFNYENK
-377 ISTVTDI
+377 STVTDVNG
-384 DGNNSFTIDAHGK
+384 DNSFIIDAHEH

-410 HDCYDDTYNNINKE
+410 HDCYDGTYNNINKE

-458 EDSCVKEN
+458 EDSCIKETDKN

-471 GTLYNYSQKENVQ
+471 GTLYNYSQKGNIQ

-493 DFKPSVIEKAKFD
+493 DFKPSIIEKAEFD
-506 PGINNNTWLIKSL
+506 PGINKNTWLIKSL

-552 TDEGFQLMSSNTIV
+552 TEEGFQLMSSNTIV

-571 ELVIRNLGIQFMVK
+571 ELVIRNLGIQFKVK

-622 SRSYEGNNDDYQIT
+622 SRSYEGDNDDYQVT

-647 TTNKFIEGYYVH
+647 TTNKFIEGYNVH
-659 NQLVGNGDDLES
+659 NQLVGNGKDSES

-688 EICYQPESFKQFVKD
+688 EICYQPESFKQFTKD

-726 QYDFIGR
+726 QYDFVGK
-733 GDNGAS
+733 GDNEAR

-745 IGYNRENFKFIIP
+745 VGYNKRTNFKFIIP

-780 FYVNNLTIERPYYD
+780 IYVNDLTIERGYADP
-794 NKTSEICYLDAPY
+794 KTSEICYLDAPY
-807 NPSYFYQVNPQAYK
+807 NPNYFYEVNPQAYK
-821 NKGINFVN
+821 HKGPNFIDP
-829 LSHYFAATIGG
+829 LHYFVATVGG

-845 PYSYALIKDCI
+845 PYSCALIKDCI
-856 LNFDRMYKDD
+856 LNFDRLYNNDE
-866 DQSASERMEKS
+866 QSANERKEKS

-884 AFAYIKLYEQSIEP
+884 AFAYIKLYEQSVQP
-898 VEFAISRF
+898 YEFIINRR
-906 PKNIDDFFNFGAV
+906 PDPGDWWWFNTV
-919 SKKRNYIQDFQLVD
+919 QKTNYIQDFQLVD

-945 NKNNDEQASSKA
+945 NKGGDEQASSKA
-957 YPNYAVSS
+957 YPNYAISA

-970 TNMVTGG
+970 TNMITGG

-983 GNILASFG
+983 SHIFSSFG

-996 FKSDGTGKHGD
+996 FKSDGTGTHGN

-1014 GGKCLLLSCWYKEKG
+1014 GGKCLLLSCWYKERG
-1029 TAGAISYYYPKNGNY
+1029 TAGAISYYYPENGNY
-1044 YDNFEQEA
+1044 YDSLKQEE
-1052 YQTETDQPGGEVG
+1052 YQTDHTEIGE
-1065 LISYKIIRPT
+1065 IYKIIRPT

-1080 LTNLRQQTTPYGG
+1080 LTNLRQQITPYGG

-1108 NYFESKNKW
+1108 NYFESKNEW

-1146 KLQFPNT
+1146 NLQFPNT

-1160 PTESNIWCKFQYGWT
+1160 PTESNIWCRFQYGWT

-1224 DGLNPQDYNK
+1224 DDLNPQDYNK

-1270 GPITDICT
+1270 GPITDVCT
-1278 FKNVLTFCQEQSFGV
+1278 FKNVLTFLQEQSFGV

-1332 QQFCSACTTGGLYWF
+1332 QQFCAVCTTGGMYWF

-1357 DGQSVVQL
+1357 DGQSVTQL

-1386 FYNNRYNEVIFN
+1386 FYNNRYNEVVFN

-1432 EYLVNKNDTVCVYQ
+1432 EYLIKKNDTVCIYQ

-1456 TTRQLLSS
+1456 TTQQLLSS

-1484 IVTYENLQLQDVIRD
+1484 IITYENLQLQDTIRD
-1499 NDDYFSKNHKYVWQT
+1499 DDDYFSKNHKYVWQT
-1514 ESQKIESSLEEQVT
+1514 ESQKIESNLEEQIT

-1555 CSIEDVKPNPAM
+1555 CSIEDIKPNPAM

>member
-59 GVKLAGSFAGEGNK
+59 GVKLAGSFAGEDNK

-84 VIVCIDENEN
+84 VIVCIDENN
-94 KLKVYSF
+94 LKIYSF

-110 DQDFNNIQKS
+110 DQDFNNIQNS

-131 DDEEKYP
+131 DDGEKYP
-138 DTFDIQL
+138 DAFDIQL
-145 NYESENNIKLYLT
+145 NYESENNIKLYLA

-168 INSRDERFVYTELD
+168 INSQDESFVYTDLD

-188 EAVCKPPVFEEYVPG
+188 EAVCKPPAFEEYVPG

-241 NKYVK
+241 SKYVK
-246 CGGKQDAISNCGVKI
+246 CGGKQGAISNCGVKI
-261 SIQILSNYWHLDY
+261 SIQIPSNYWHLDY

-298 INFDE
+298 INFDK

-363 DKWDARAFRFNYKN
+363 DKWDARAFRFNYENK
-377 ISTVTDI
+377 STVTDVNG
-384 DGNNSFTIDAHGK
+384 DNSFIIDAHGK

-424 ASLYSANFVF
+424 ASLYFANFVF

-493 DFKPSVIEKAKFD
+493 DFEPSIIEKAEFD
-506 PGINNNTWLIKSL
+506 PGINKNTWLIKSL

-552 TDEGFQLMSSNTIV
+552 TEKGFELMSSNTIV

-622 SRSYEGNNDDYQIT
+622 SRQFEGNNDDYWVT

-647 TTNKFIEGYYVH
+647 TTNKFIEGYNVH
-659 NQLVGNGDDLES
+659 DQLVKDGKNSKS

-688 EICYQPESFKQFVKD
+688 EICYQPESFKQFTKD

-720 YKFKDD
+720 HKFRDD
-726 QYDFIGR
+726 QYDFTGW
-733 GDNGAS
+733 GDDGS
-739 YDYGPL
+739 QYDYGPL
-745 IGYNRENFKFIIP
+745 VGYNKRTSFKFIIP

-765 ELFTGRNDDG
+765 ELFTGPGDNGDG
-775 DARGD
+775 RGE
-780 FYVNNLTIERPYYD
+780 FYVNNLTINNVLSKD
-794 NKTSEICYLDAPY
+794 STICYLDAPF
-807 NPSYFYQVNPQAYK
+807 NPSYFYKVNPQSHK
-821 NKGINFVN
+821 NKGINYIDHF
-829 LSHYFAATIGG
+829 HYFAATIGG
-840 LGNDR
+840 LGDDR
-845 PYSYALIKDCI
+845 PYSYALAKDCI
-856 LNFDRMYKDD
+856 LNFDRLYNSD
-866 DQSASERMEKS
+866 DQSANDRKEKS

-884 AFAYIKLYEQSIEP
+884 AFAYIKLYEQSTY
-898 VEFAISRF
+898 VQ
-906 PKNIDDFFNFGAV
+906 DFFTGIFTPSDDWFTTV
-919 SKKRNYIQDFQLVD
+919 QRNYIQDFQLVD

-945 NKNNDEQASSKA
+945 NNDNNEQMSSKS
-957 YPNYAVSS
+957 YPNYAVSA
-965 GGVLF
+965 GGALF
-970 TNMVTGG
+970 VNMITGG
-977 ICNDTN
+977 ICNDSN
-983 GNILASFG
+983 FNILEAFG

-996 FKSDGTGKHGD
+996 FKNDGTGTHGD
-1007 KNACFGT
+1007 KSACFGT
-1014 GGKCLLLSCWYKEKG
+1014 GGKCLLLSCWYKEEG

-1044 YDNFEQEA
+1044 YDSLEQELP
-1052 YQTETDQPGGEVG
+1052 QTDHTEIGE
-1065 LISYKIIRPT
+1065 IYKIIRPT

-1108 NYFESKNKW
+1108 NYFESINKW

-1136 KVYGAYKNGD
+1136 KVYGTYTKDGSDN
-1146 KLQFPNT
+1146 LQFPNT

-1160 PTESNIWCKFQYGWT
+1160 PTESNIWCKFQHGWT

-1198 YVQKEPEYVYNSVYS
+1198 YVQKDPEYVYNSVYS
-1213 VQNTSIPLAAY
+1213 VYNTSMPLAAY
-1224 DGLNPQDYNK
+1224 DDLNPQDYNK

-1278 FKNVLTFCQEQSFGV
+1278 FKNVLTFFQEQSFGV

-1376 KYKKDDNFKV
+1376 KYKKNDNFKV
-1386 FYNNRYNEVIFN
+1386 FYNNRYNEVVFN
-1398 VLSDDMQIVYNE
+1398 ILSDDMQIVYNE

-1432 EYLVNKNDTVCVYQ
+1432 EYLVKKNDTVCVYQ

-1456 TTRQLLSS
+1456 TNQQLLSS

-1484 IVTYENLQLQDVIRD
+1484 IVTYENLQLQYVIRD
-1499 NDDYFSKNHKYVWQT
+1499 NDDYFSKNHKYTWQT
-1514 ESQKIESSLEEQVT
+1514 ESQKIESSLEEQIT
-1528 LRENNHRFAIPRAD
+1528 LRENNHRFVIPRAD

-1555 CSIEDVKPNPAM
+1555 CSIEDIKPNPAM

>member
-59 GVKLAGSFAGEGNK
+59 GVKLAGSFAGENNK
-73 VVATGSIRDYG
+73 VVATDSIRDYG
-84 VIVCIDENEN
+84 VVVCIDENEN
-94 KLKVYSF
+94 RLKIYSF

-110 DQDFNNIQKS
+110 DQDFNDIQERS
-120 RLVVDAPLLPL
+120 LVANAPLLPL
-131 DDEEKYP
+131 DKGQKYP
-138 DTFDIQL
+138 DVFDIQL
-145 NYESENNIKLYLT
+145 NYESENNIKLYLA

-168 INSRDERFVYTELD
+168 ISNDFLYDDLN

-188 EAVCKPPVFEEYVPG
+188 EAVCKPPIFEEYVPG

-236 NYDFD
+236 NYDFSS
-241 NKYVK
+241 KYVK
-246 CGGKQDAISNCGVKI
+246 CGGKQGSISNCGVKI
-261 SIQILSNYWHLDY
+261 SIQIPSNYWHLDY

-298 INFDE
+298 VDFNEQNSTDI
-303 EHDSSELV
+303 V

-320 EHISVE
+320 EYISVE

-363 DKWDARAFRFNYKN
+363 DKWDARAFRFNYLN
-377 ISTVTDI
+377 TSTVTDVN
-384 DGNNSFTIDAHGK
+384 GYNSFTIDAHDK

-410 HDCYDDTYNNINKE
+410 HDCYDGTYNDINKE
-424 ASLYSANFVF
+424 ATLYRANFVF
-434 DSKYQWVGG
+434 DSKYRWVGG
-443 SGKNIEWRFVISSQV
+443 SGKNIEWRFVISPQV
-458 EDSCVKEN
+458 EDSCIKRN

-471 GTLYNYSQKENVQ
+471 GTLYNYSQKKNIQ

-493 DFKPSVIEKAKFD
+493 NFKPSIIKKEKFN
-506 PGINNNTWLIKSL
+506 PGINKNTWLIKSL

-546 IRTPNV
+546 IRTPNA
-552 TDEGFQLMSSNTIV
+552 TERGFQLMSSNTIV
-566 NGKRY
+566 DGKRF
-571 ELVIRNLGIQFMVK
+571 ELVIRNLGIQFNVK

-599 ARHESDIATISQGV
+599 ARHESDIATVSQGV

-622 SRSYEGNNDDYQIT
+622 SRQYEGNNNEYYVT

-647 TTNKFIEGYYVH
+647 TTNKFIEGYNSH
-659 NQLVGNGDDLES
+659 NQLVGDGHDLAS

-688 EICYQPESFKQFVKD
+688 EVCYQPESFKQFTKD

-720 YKFKDD
+720 HKFNDD
-726 QYDFIGR
+726 QYDSPK
-733 GDNGAS
+733 NGHTNIQ
-739 YDYGPL
+739 YGVL
-745 IGYNRENFKFIIP
+745 IGINNRRNFKFVIP

-765 ELFTGRNDDG
+765 ELFTGPKDNG
-775 DARGD
+775 DARGTFNVNGID
-780 FYVNNLTIERPYYD
+780 VVNNLSKDSP
-794 NKTSEICYLDAPY
+794 ICYLDAPF
-807 NPSYFYQVNPQAYK
+807 NTSYFYRTNPQSYK
-821 NKGINFVN
+821 NKGITQIGFDADYAPV
-829 LSHYFAATIGG
+829 GG
-840 LGNDR
+840 LGYDR

-856 LNFDRMYKDD
+856 LNFDRLYNND
-866 DQSASERMEKS
+866 DQSANERKEKS

-884 AFAYIKLYEQSIEP
+884 AFAYIKLYEQGFD
-898 VEFAISRF
+898 VQ
-906 PKNIDDFFNFGAV
+906 DFSFV
-919 SKKRNYIQDFQLVD
+919 KYQTNYIQDFQLVD

-945 NKNNDEQASSKA
+945 NKDDNEQASSKT
-957 YPNYAVSS
+957 YTNYAISA
-965 GGVLF
+965 GGALF
-970 TNMVTGG
+970 TNMITGG

-983 GNILASFG
+983 SNILEQFG
-991 NYNGG
+991 NYSGG
-996 FKSDGTGKHGD
+996 FVGDGTD
-1007 KNACFGT
+1007 ANFNKNVCFGT
-1014 GGKCLLLSCWYKEKG
+1014 GGKCLLLSCQYKETG
-1029 TAGAISYYYPKNGNY
+1029 TAGAYSYYYPEYGNY
-1044 YDNFEQEA
+1044 YDSLEVEI
-1052 YQTETDQPGGEVG
+1052 YQTEFVNPN
-1065 LISYKIIRPT
+1065 IIIKVVRPT

-1093 YSFTNRLTNIYYGDG
+1093 YSFANRLTNIYYGDG
-1108 NYFESKNKW
+1108 NYFESVNKW

-1136 KVYGAYKNGD
+1136 KVYGAYTKNGKD
-1146 KLQFPNT
+1146 ELQFPNT

-1160 PTESNIWCKFQYGWT
+1160 PTESNIWCKFQHGWT
-1175 FSSNARDNYA
+1175 LSSNAIDNYA
-1185 SFIQAEPC
+1185 SFIQSEPC

-1213 VQNTSIPLAAY
+1213 VQNTSMPFAAY
-1224 DGLNPQDYNK
+1224 DDLNPQDYNK

-1278 FKNVLTFCQEQSFGV
+1278 FKNVLTFFQEQSFGV

-1319 RYDYYSNTYGMHK
+1319 RYDYYTNTYGMHK
-1332 QQFCSACTTGGLYWF
+1332 QQFCSVCTTGGLYWF

-1376 KYKKDDNFKV
+1376 KYKKNDNFKV
-1386 FYNNRYNEVIFN
+1386 FYNNRYNEVVFN
-1398 VLSDDMQIVYNE
+1398 ILSDDMQIVYNE
-1410 MLGKFTST
+1410 MIGKFTST

-1432 EYLVNKNDTVCVYQ
+1432 EYLVKKNDTVCVYQ

-1456 TTRQLLSS
+1456 TNQQLLSS

-1484 IVTYENLQLQDVIRD
+1484 IVTYENLQLQDTIYD
-1499 NDDYFSKNHKYVWQT
+1499 EDDYFSKNHKYVWQT
-1514 ESQKIESSLEEQVT
+1514 ESQKIESSLEEQIT

-1555 CSIEDVKPNPAM
+1555 CSIEDIKPNPAT

>member
-59 GVKLAGSFAGEGNK
+59 GVKLAGSFAGDGNK

-84 VIVCIDENEN
+84 VVVCIDENEN
-94 KLKVYSF
+94 RLKIYSF

-110 DQDFNNIQKS
+110 DQDFNDIQKS

-131 DDEEKYP
+131 DKGSEYP

-145 NYESENNIKLYLT
+145 NYESENNIKLYLA
-158 DSIHPIMVFN
+158 DSKHPIMIFN
-168 INSRDERFVYTELD
+168 INRDDSLIYDDLN

-261 SIQILSNYWHLDY
+261 SIQIPSNYWHLDY

-298 INFDE
+298 VNFNE
-303 EHDSSELV
+303 QDSTELV
-311 INDVGNDPI
+311 INDVGNGPI
-320 EHISVE
+320 ENISVE

-377 ISTVTDI
+377 ISTVKDI
-384 DGNNSFTIDAHGK
+384 NGNDSFTIDAHEYG
-397 DIEDDSVAVPPFD
+397 IEEDSVAVPPFD

-434 DSKYQWVGG
+434 DSKYRWVGG

-458 EDSCVKEN
+458 EDSCIKEN

-493 DFKPSVIEKAKFD
+493 DFKPSIIQKAEFD

-552 TDEGFQLMSSNTIV
+552 TEKGFELMSSNTIV

-622 SRSYEGNNDDYQIT
+622 SRQYEGNNDDYQVT

-647 TTNKFIEGYYVH
+647 TTNKFIEGYNVH
-659 NQLVGNGDDLES
+659 NQLVWEGDDLSS

-688 EICYQPESFKQFVKD
+688 EVCYQPESFKQFIKD

-720 YKFKDD
+720 YKFTDD
-726 QYDFIGR
+726 QYDSPR
-733 GDNGAS
+733 NGS
-739 YDYGPL
+739 YNKDYGSL
-745 IGYNRENFKFIIP
+745 TGFNGRSNFKFIIP

-765 ELFTGRNDDG
+765 ELFTGQYDDG
-775 DARGD
+775 DGRGD
-780 FYVNNLTIERPYYD
+780 ICVNGIDVIGVSKNST
-794 NKTSEICYLDAPY
+794 ICYLDAPY
-807 NPSYFYQVNPQAYK
+807 NPSYFYKVNPQSHKAR
-821 NKGINFVN
+821 NPGNIDGMAGQLIN
-829 LSHYFAATIGG
+829 SGTIGG
-840 LGNDR
+840 LGKNR

-856 LNFDRMYKDD
+856 LNFDRLYNNDYE
-866 DQSASERMEKS
+866 SADKRQEKT

-884 AFAYIKLYEQSIEP
+884 AFAYIKLYEQSTSP
-898 VEFAISRF
+898 QEFYDGNYTS
-906 PKNIDDFFNFGAV
+906 IDDWLNNFNTIQN
-919 SKKRNYIQDFQLVD
+919 KNYIQDFQLVD

-945 NKNNDEQASSKA
+945 NKDNDEQASSKA
-957 YPNYAVSS
+957 YTNYAVSA
-965 GGVLF
+965 GGALF
-970 TNMVTGG
+970 TNMITGG

-983 GNILASFG
+983 SNIFGSFG

-996 FKSDGTGKHGD
+996 FKNDGTGTHGD
-1007 KNACFGT
+1007 KSACFGT

-1029 TAGAISYYYPKNGNY
+1029 TAGAISYYYPENGNY
-1044 YDNFEQEA
+1044 YDSLEQEA
-1052 YQTETDQPGGEVG
+1052 YQTEPGEIG
-1065 LISYKIIRPT
+1065 LVFKTVRPT

-1093 YSFTNRLTNIYYGDG
+1093 YSFANRLTNIYYGDG
-1108 NYFESKNKW
+1108 NYFESKNEW

-1136 KVYGAYKNGD
+1136 KVYGAYTKNG
-1146 KLQFPNT
+1146 KAELQFPNT

-1160 PTESNIWCKFQYGWT
+1160 PTESNIWCKFQHGWT

-1224 DGLNPQDYNK
+1224 DDLNPQDYNK

-1257 FRSSNFIDVDQEY
+1257 FRSSNFIDVDQQY
-1270 GPITDICT
+1270 GPITNIST
-1278 FKNVLTFCQEQSFGV
+1278 FKNVLTFFQEQSFGV

-1332 QQFCSACTTGGLYWF
+1332 QQFCAVCTTGGMYWF

-1376 KYKKDDNFKV
+1376 KYKKDNNFKV
-1386 FYNNRYNEVIFN
+1386 FYNNRYNEVVFN

-1432 EYLVNKNDTVCVYQ
+1432 EYLVKKNDTVCVYQ

-1456 TTRQLLSS
+1456 TNQQLLSS

-1484 IVTYENLQLQDVIRD
+1484 IVTYENLQLQDIIRD
-1499 NDDYFSKNHKYVWQT
+1499 NDDYFSKNHKYTWQT
-1514 ESQKIESSLEEQVT
+1514 ESQKIESSLEEQIT

>member
-84 VIVCIDENEN
+84 IIVCVDESEN
-94 KLKVYSF
+94 RLKIYSF

-131 DDEEKYP
+131 DDGEKYP
-138 DTFDIQL
+138 DVFDIQL
-145 NYESENNIKLYLT
+145 NYESENNIKLYLA
-158 DSIHPIMVFN
+158 DSKHPIMVFN
-168 INSRDERFVYTELD
+168 INSRDKSFVYTDLD

-188 EAVCKPPVFEEYVPG
+188 EAICKPPVFEEYVPG
-203 KIEFGVVSYCYQLY
+203 KMEFGVVSYCYQLY

-246 CGGKQDAISNCGVKI
+246 CGGKQGAISNCGVKI
-261 SIQILSNYWHLDY
+261 SIQIPRNYWHLDY

-298 INFDE
+298 VNFDE
-303 EHDSSELV
+303 YNASELI

-320 EHISVE
+320 EQISVE

-363 DKWDARAFRFNYKN
+363 DKWDARAFRFNYENTSIVKDVN
-377 ISTVTDI
+377 GDNV
-384 DGNNSFTIDAHGK
+384 FKIDAHNK

-493 DFKPSVIEKAKFD
+493 DFKPSEIEKAEFD

-552 TDEGFQLMSSNTIV
+552 TEKGFQLMSSNTIV

-571 ELVIRNLGIQFMVK
+571 ELVVRNLGIQFMVK

-622 SRSYEGNNDDYQIT
+622 SRSYEGDNDKYEVT

-647 TTNKFIEGYYVH
+647 TTNKFIEGYNVH
-659 NQLVGNGDDLES
+659 NQLVWNGDDLAS

-688 EICYQPESFKQFVKD
+688 EICYQPESFKQFTKD

-720 YKFKDD
+720 YKFADD
-726 QYDFIGR
+726 QYDSPR
-733 GDNGAS
+733 NGS
-739 YDYGPL
+739 YNTDYGSL
-745 IGYNRENFKFIIP
+745 TGFNERENFKFIIP

-765 ELFTGRNDDG
+765 ELFTGRNGDG

-780 FYVNNLTIERPYYD
+780 IYVNNLTIERGYPD
-794 NKTSEICYLDAPY
+794 PKTSEICYLDTPY
-807 NPSYFYQVNPQAYK
+807 NPSYFYNVNPQ
-821 NKGINFVN
+821 
-829 LSHYFAATIGG
+829 SHKERNQGSIGG

-856 LNFDRMYKDD
+856 LNFDRLYNNDNE
-866 DQSASERMEKS
+866 SADKRQEKS

-884 AFAYIKLYEQSIEP
+884 AFAYIKLYEQSVQP
-898 VEFAISRF
+898 YEFIINRR
-906 PKNIDDFFNFGAV
+906 PDPGDWQFGTV
-919 SKKRNYIQDFQLVD
+919 QKTNYIQDFQLVD

-945 NKNNDEQASSKA
+945 NKDNDEQMSSKA
-957 YPNYAVSS
+957 YTNYAVSA
-965 GGVLF
+965 GGALF
-970 TNMVTGG
+970 TNMITGG

-983 GNILASFG
+983 GNIFASFG

-996 FKSDGTGKHGD
+996 FINDGTGMHGN

-1029 TAGAISYYYPKNGNY
+1029 TAGSVSYYYPENGNY
-1044 YDNFEQEA
+1044 YDSFKQEA
-1052 YQTETDQPGGEVG
+1052 PQTELSENDV
-1065 LISYKIIRPT
+1065 IFKIIRPT

-1080 LTNLRQQTTPYGG
+1080 LTNLRQQITPYGG

-1136 KVYGAYKNGD
+1136 KVYGAYKGEKD
-1146 KLQFPNT
+1146 LDFPNT

-1175 FSSNARDNYA
+1175 FSPNARDNYA

-1224 DGLNPQDYNK
+1224 DDLNPQDYNK

-1257 FRSSNFIDVDQEY
+1257 FRSSNFIDVDQEH
-1270 GPITDICT
+1270 GPITDICA

-1357 DGQSVVQL
+1357 DGQSVTQL

-1376 KYKKDDNFKV
+1376 KYKKDNNFKV
-1386 FYNNRYNEVIFN
+1386 FYNNRYNEVVFN
-1398 VLSDDMQIVYNE
+1398 VLNNDMQIVYNE

-1432 EYLVNKNDTVCVYQ
+1432 EYLIKKNDTVCAYQ
-1446 YDYLDESPKS
+1446 YDYLDGSPKS
-1456 TTRQLLSS
+1456 TTQQLLSS

-1484 IVTYENLQLQDVIRD
+1484 IVTYENLQLQATISDQ
-1499 NDDYFSKNHKYVWQT
+1499 DDYFSKNHKYVWQT
-1514 ESQKIESSLEEQVT
+1514 ESQKIESNLEEQIT

-1555 CSIEDVKPNPAM
+1555 CSIEDIKPNPAT

>member
-1 MDTNTEPQINSFAGG
+1 MGTNTEPQINSFAGG

-84 VIVCIDENEN
+84 VVVCIDENEN
-94 KLKVYSF
+94 RLKVYSF

-110 DQDFNNIQKS
+110 DQDFNDIQKS
-120 RLVVDAPLLPL
+120 SIVVDAPLLPL
-131 DDEEKYP
+131 GKGEKYP

-145 NYESENNIKLYLT
+145 NYESENNIKLYLA

-168 INSRDERFVYTELD
+168 ISNDFLYQELD

-217 NRYGIHTGASIQC
+217 NRYGIRTGASIQC

-241 NKYVK
+241 NRYVK
-246 CGGKQDAISNCGVKI
+246 CGGKQGAQSNCGVKI
-261 SIQILSNYWHLDY
+261 SIQIPRDYWHLDY

-298 INFDE
+298 VNFNE
-303 EHDSSELV
+303 QDSTELI

-320 EHISVE
+320 EYISVE

-363 DKWDARAFRFNYKN
+363 DKWDARAFRFNYENK
-377 ISTVTDI
+377 STVTDVN
-384 DGNNSFTIDAHGK
+384 GNDTFTIDAHEH

-410 HDCYDDTYNNINKE
+410 HDCYDGTYNNINKE

-434 DSKYQWVGG
+434 DSKYRWVGG

-458 EDSCVKEN
+458 EDSCIKEN

-493 DFKPSVIEKAKFD
+493 NFKPSIIEKAEFD
-506 PGINNNTWLIKSL
+506 PGINKNTWLIKSL

-552 TDEGFQLMSSNTIV
+552 TEEGFQLMSSNTIV

-599 ARHESDIATISQGV
+599 SRHESDIATISQGV

-622 SRSYEGNNDDYQIT
+622 SKAYEGNNDDYQVT

-659 NQLVGNGDDLES
+659 NQLVGDGKDSES

-688 EICYQPESFKQFVKD
+688 EICYQPESFKQFTKD

-726 QYDFIGR
+726 QYDFVGK
-733 GDNGAS
+733 GDNEAQ

-745 IGYNRENFKFIIP
+745 VGYNRRTNFKFIIP

-780 FYVNNLTIERPYYD
+780 IYVNDLTIERGYADP
-794 NKTSEICYLDAPY
+794 KTSEICYLDAPY
-807 NPSYFYQVNPQAYK
+807 NPNYFYEINPQAHK
-821 NKGINFVN
+821 HKGRNLFDPLHHFV
-829 LSHYFAATIGG
+829 ATVGG

-845 PYSYALIKDCI
+845 PYSCALIKDCI
-856 LNFDRMYKDD
+856 LNFDRLYNNDE
-866 DQSASERMEKS
+866 QSANERKEKS

-884 AFAYIKLYEQSIEP
+884 AFAYIKLYEQSVQP
-898 VEFAISRF
+898 YEFIINRR
-906 PKNIDDFFNFGAV
+906 PDPGDWWWFNTV
-919 SKKRNYIQDFQLVD
+919 QKTNYIQDFQLVD

-945 NKNNDEQASSKA
+945 NKGGDEQASSKA
-957 YPNYAVSS
+957 YPNYAVSA
-965 GGVLF
+965 GGALF

-983 GNILASFG
+983 GNIFGSFG

-996 FKSDGTGKHGD
+996 FKSDGTGTHGN

-1014 GGKCLLLSCWYKEKG
+1014 GGKCLLLSCLYKERG
-1029 TAGAISYYYPKNGNY
+1029 TAGAISYYYPENGNY
-1044 YDNFEQEA
+1044 YDSLKQEE
-1052 YQTETDQPGGEVG
+1052 YQTDHTEIGE
-1065 LISYKIIRPT
+1065 IYKIIRPT

-1080 LTNLRQQTTPYGG
+1080 LTNLRQQITPYGG

-1160 PTESNIWCKFQYGWT
+1160 PTESNIWCRFQYGWT

-1185 SFIQAEPC
+1185 SFIQSEPC

-1224 DGLNPQDYNK
+1224 DDLNPQDYNK

-1357 DGQSVVQL
+1357 DGQSVTQL
-1365 SKQGKVQNILN
+1365 SKQAKVQNILN

-1432 EYLVNKNDTVCVYQ
+1432 EYLVKKNDTVCIYQ

-1456 TTRQLLSS
+1456 TNQQLLSS
-1464 YVKYVVAQQPLVTK
+1464 YVKYVVAQQPLITK

-1484 IVTYENLQLQDVIRD
+1484 IVTYENLQLQDTIRD
-1499 NDDYFSKNHKYVWQT
+1499 DDDYFSKNHKYTWQT
-1514 ESQKIESSLEEQVT
+1514 ESQKIESNLEEQIT
-1528 LRENNHRFAIPRAD
+1528 LRENNHIFAIPRAD

-1555 CSIEDVKPNPAM
+1555 CSIEDIKPNPAM

>member
-1 MDTNTEPQINSFAGG
+1 MGTNTEPQINSFAGG

-84 VIVCIDENEN
+84 VVVCIDENEN
-94 KLKVYSF
+94 RLKIYSF

-110 DQDFNNIQKS
+110 DQDFNNIQNSK
-120 RLVVDAPLLPL
+120 LVVDAPLLPL
-131 DDEEKYP
+131 DKGDEYP

-145 NYESENNIKLYLT
+145 NYESENNIKLYLA
-158 DSIHPIMVFN
+158 DSKHPIMVFN
-168 INSRDERFVYTELD
+168 INRNDSLIYCNLD

-241 NKYVK
+241 NRYVK
-246 CGGKQDAISNCGVKI
+246 CGGKQGAQSNCGVKI
-261 SIQILSNYWHLDY
+261 SIQIPRDYWHLDY

-298 INFDE
+298 VNFNE
-303 EHDSSELV
+303 QDSTELI

-320 EHISVE
+320 ENISVE

-363 DKWDARAFRFNYKN
+363 DKWDARAFRFNYENK
-377 ISTVTDI
+377 STVTDVN
-384 DGNNSFTIDAHGK
+384 GNDTFTIDAHKHG
-397 DIEDDSVAVPPFD
+397 IEDDSVAVPPFD
-410 HDCYDDTYNNINKE
+410 HDCYDGTYNNINKE

-434 DSKYQWVGG
+434 DSKYKWVGG

-458 EDSCVKEN
+458 EDSCIKEN

-493 DFKPSVIEKAKFD
+493 DFKPSEIEKAEFD
-506 PGINNNTWLIKSL
+506 PGINKNTWLIKSL

-529 VLYDKYCQAS
+529 VLYDKYCQSS

-552 TDEGFQLMSSNTIV
+552 TEEGFQLMSSNTIV

-571 ELVIRNLGIQFMVK
+571 ELVIRNLGIQFKVK

-622 SRSYEGNNDDYQIT
+622 STSYEGNSDDYQIT

-659 NQLVGNGDDLES
+659 NQLVEDGKDKDS

-688 EICYQPESFKQFVKD
+688 EVCYQPESFKQFIKD

-720 YKFKDD
+720 YKFNDD
-726 QYDFIGR
+726 QYDSPR
-733 GDNGAS
+733 NES
-739 YDYGPL
+739 YNKDYGSL
-745 IGYNRENFKFIIP
+745 TGFNGRKNFKFIIP

-780 FYVNNLTIERPYYD
+780 IYVNNLTIERRYYD
-794 NKTSEICYLDAPY
+794 PKISEICYLDTPY
-807 NPSYFYQVNPQAYK
+807 NPSYFYKINPM
-821 NKGINFVN
+821 
-829 LSHYFAATIGG
+829 SHKARGGNTGNGFIDSLLDSGTIGG
-840 LGNDR
+840 LGNTR

-856 LNFDRMYKDD
+856 LNFDRLYNKDD
-866 DQSASERMEKS
+866 ESANKRQEKS

-884 AFAYIKLYEQSIEP
+884 AFAYIKLYEQSVQP
-898 VEFAISRF
+898 YEFIINRR
-906 PKNIDDFFNFGAV
+906 PDPGDWWFNTV
-919 SKKRNYIQDFQLVD
+919 QKTNYIQDFQLVD

-945 NKNNDEQASSKA
+945 NKEGDEQASSKA
-957 YPNYAVSS
+957 YPNYAVSA
-965 GGVLF
+965 GGALF

-983 GNILASFG
+983 GNILGSFG

-996 FKSDGTGKHGD
+996 FKNDGTGTHGN

-1014 GGKCLLLSCWYKEKG
+1014 GGKCLLLSCWYKERG
-1029 TAGAISYYYPKNGNY
+1029 TAGAISYYYPENGNY
-1044 YDNFEQEA
+1044 YDSLKQEEC
-1052 YQTETDQPGGEVG
+1052 QTDHTEIGE
-1065 LISYKIIRPT
+1065 IYKIIRPT

-1080 LTNLRQQTTPYGG
+1080 LTNLRQQITPYGG

-1136 KVYGAYKNGD
+1136 KVYGAYKQNTLD
-1146 KLQFPNT
+1146 FPNT

-1185 SFIQAEPC
+1185 SFIQSEPC

-1213 VQNTSIPLAAY
+1213 VQNTSMPLAVY
-1224 DGLNPQDYNK
+1224 DDLNPQDYNK

-1270 GPITDICT
+1270 GPITDVCT
-1278 FKNVLTFCQEQSFGV
+1278 FKNVLTFFQEQSFGV

-1332 QQFCSACTTGGLYWF
+1332 QQFCAACTTGGMYWF

-1357 DGQSVVQL
+1357 DGQSVTQL

-1386 FYNNRYNEVIFN
+1386 FYNNRYNEVVFN

-1432 EYLVNKNDTVCVYQ
+1432 EYLVKKNDNVCVYQ
-1446 YDYLDESPKS
+1446 YDYLDGSPKS
-1456 TTRQLLSS
+1456 TTQKLLSS
-1464 YVKYVVAQQPLVTK
+1464 YVKYIVAQQPLVTK

-1484 IVTYENLQLQDVIRD
+1484 IVTYENLQLQDVIHD
-1499 NDDYFSKNHKYVWQT
+1499 EDDYFSKNHKYVWQT
-1514 ESQKIESSLEEQVT
+1514 ESQKIEANLEEQIT

-1555 CSIEDVKPNPAM
+1555 CSIEDIKPNPAM

>member
-59 GVKLAGSFAGEGNK
+59 GVKLAGSFAGDGNK

-84 VIVCIDENEN
+84 VVVCIDENEN
-94 KLKVYSF
+94 RLKIYSF

-131 DDEEKYP
+131 DKGAEYP
-138 DTFDIQL
+138 DVFDIQL
-145 NYESENNIKLYLT
+145 NYESENNIKLYLV
-158 DSIHPIMVFN
+158 DSKHPIMVFN
-168 INSRDERFVYTELD
+168 INIDDGLIYDDLN

-246 CGGKQDAISNCGVKI
+246 CGGKQGAISNCGVKI
-261 SIQILSNYWHLDY
+261 SIQIPSNYWHLDY

-303 EHDSSELV
+303 QHDYSELV

-320 EHISVE
+320 EYISVE

-363 DKWDARAFRFNYKN
+363 DKWDARAFRFSYKN
-377 ISTVTDI
+377 ICTVTDI
-384 DGNNSFTIDAHGK
+384 NGNNSFTIDAHEG
-397 DIEDDSVAVPPFD
+397 IENDSVAVPPFD

-424 ASLYSANFVF
+424 ASSYSANFVF
-434 DSKYQWVGG
+434 DSKYRWVGG

-458 EDSCVKEN
+458 EDSCIKEN

-493 DFKPSVIEKAKFD
+493 DFKPSIIQKAKFD
-506 PGINNNTWLIKSL
+506 PGINSNTWLIKSL

-552 TDEGFQLMSSNTIV
+552 TEEGFQLMSSNTIV

-622 SRSYEGNNDDYQIT
+622 SKSYEGDNDNYQVT

-647 TTNKFIEGYYVH
+647 TTNKFIEGYNVH
-659 NQLVGNGDDLES
+659 NQLVYDGDDLSS

-688 EICYQPESFKQFVKD
+688 EICYQPESFKQFIKD

-720 YKFKDD
+720 YKFTDD
-726 QYDFIGR
+726 QYDSPR
-733 GDNGAS
+733 NGS
-739 YDYGPL
+739 YNKDYGSL
-745 IGYNRENFKFIIP
+745 TGFNKRSNFKFIIP

-765 ELFTGRNDDG
+765 ELFTGQYDNG
-775 DARGD
+775 DARGG
-780 FYVNNLTIERPYYD
+780 FCVNGIDVISVFKN
-794 NKTSEICYLDAPY
+794 SAICYLDAPY
-807 NPSYFYQVNPQAYK
+807 NPSYFYKVNPQ
-821 NKGINFVN
+821 
-829 LSHYFAATIGG
+829 SHKDRNPRSGAIGG
-840 LGNDR
+840 LGSTR
-845 PYSYALIKDCI
+845 PYSYALVKDCI
-856 LNFDRMYKDD
+856 LNFDRLYNN
-866 DQSASERMEKS
+866 DQESANKRQEKA

-884 AFAYIKLYEQSIEP
+884 AFAYIKLYEQSVSP
-898 VEFAISRF
+898 DEFSNGVYTSIYDW
-906 PKNIDDFFNFGAV
+906 PNNFNTIQN
-919 SKKRNYIQDFQLVD
+919 KNYIQDFQLVD

-945 NKNNDEQASSKA
+945 NKDNDEQASSKA
-957 YPNYAVSS
+957 YPNYAVSA
-965 GGVLF
+965 GGALF
-970 TNMVTGG
+970 TNMITGG

-983 GNILASFG
+983 GNIFESFG

-996 FKSDGTGKHGD
+996 FKNDGTGKHGD
-1007 KNACFGT
+1007 KSVCFGT
-1014 GGKCLLLSCWYKEKG
+1014 GGKCLLLSCWYKEQG
-1029 TAGAISYYYPKNGNY
+1029 TAGASSYYYPKNGNY
-1044 YDNFEQEA
+1044 YDSLEQEA
-1052 YQTETDQPGGEVG
+1052 YQTEPGEIG
-1065 LISYKIIRPT
+1065 LVFKTVRPT

-1108 NYFESKNKW
+1108 NYFQSKNEW

-1136 KVYGAYKNGD
+1136 KVYGAYTKNGKD
-1146 KLQFPNT
+1146 ELQFPNT

-1160 PTESNIWCKFQYGWT
+1160 PTESNIWCKFQHGWT

-1198 YVQKEPEYVYNSVYS
+1198 YVQKEPEYAYNPVYS

-1224 DGLNPQDYNK
+1224 DDLNPQDYNK

-1246 QNDEIIDSWCK
+1246 QNDEIIDNWCK
-1257 FRSSNFIDVDQEY
+1257 FRSSNFIDVDQQY
-1270 GPITDICT
+1270 GPITNIST
-1278 FKNVLTFCQEQSFGV
+1278 FKNVLTFFQEQSFGV
-1293 LSVNDRSVATDNSG
+1293 LSVNDRSVAIDNSG
-1307 QNIVLGTGGVLD
+1307 QNIILGTGGVLD

-1332 QQFCSACTTGGLYWF
+1332 QQFCSVCTTGGMYWF

-1376 KYKKDDNFKV
+1376 KYKKDNNFKV
-1386 FYNNRYNEVIFN
+1386 FYNNRYNEVVFN

-1410 MLGKFTST
+1410 MFGKFTST

-1432 EYLVNKNDTVCVYQ
+1432 EYLVKKNDTVCVYQ

-1456 TTRQLLSS
+1456 TNQQLLSS

-1499 NDDYFSKNHKYVWQT
+1499 DDDYFSKNHKYVWQT
-1514 ESQKIESSLEEQVT
+1514 ESQKIKSSLEEQIT

>member
-59 GVKLAGSFAGEGNK
+59 GVKLAGSFAGESNK

-84 VIVCIDENEN
+84 VVVCIDENEN
-94 KLKVYSF
+94 RLKIYSF

-110 DQDFNNIQKS
+110 DQDFNNIQNS

-131 DDEEKYP
+131 DDGEKYP
-138 DTFDIQL
+138 DAFDVQL
-145 NYESENNIKLYLT
+145 NYESENNIKLYLA

-168 INSRDERFVYTELD
+168 INSRDESFVYTDLD

-241 NKYVK
+241 SKYVK
-246 CGGKQDAISNCGVKI
+246 CGGKQGAISNCGVKI
-261 SIQILSNYWHLDY
+261 SIQIPSNYWHLDY

-363 DKWDARAFRFNYKN
+363 DKWDARAFRFNYENK
-377 ISTVTDI
+377 STVTDVNG
-384 DGNNSFTIDAHGK
+384 DNSFIIDAHGK

-424 ASLYSANFVF
+424 ASLYYANFVF

-493 DFKPSVIEKAKFD
+493 DFKPSIIEKAEFD
-506 PGINNNTWLIKSL
+506 PGINKNTWLIKSL

-552 TDEGFQLMSSNTIV
+552 TEKGFELMSSNTIV

-622 SRSYEGNNDDYQIT
+622 SRQFEGNNDDYWVT

-647 TTNKFIEGYYVH
+647 TTNKFIEGYNVH
-659 NQLVGNGDDLES
+659 DQLVKDGKDSKS

-688 EICYQPESFKQFVKD
+688 EICYQPESFKQFTKD

-720 YKFKDD
+720 HKFRDD
-726 QYDFIGR
+726 QYDFTGW
-733 GDNGAS
+733 GDNGS
-739 YDYGPL
+739 WYDYGPL
-745 IGYNRENFKFIIP
+745 VGYNKRTSFKFIIP

-765 ELFTGRNDDG
+765 ELFTGPGDNGDG
-775 DARGD
+775 RGE
-780 FYVNNLTIERPYYD
+780 FYVNNLTINNRLSKD
-794 NKTSEICYLDAPY
+794 STICYLDAPF
-807 NPSYFYQVNPQAYK
+807 NPSYFYKVNPQSHK
-821 NKGINFVN
+821 NKGINYIN
-829 LSHYFAATIGG
+829 PLYYFAATIGG
-840 LGNDR
+840 LGDDR
-845 PYSYALIKDCI
+845 PYSYALAKDCI
-856 LNFDRMYKDD
+856 LNFDRLYNSD
-866 DQSASERMEKS
+866 DQSANDRKEKS

-884 AFAYIKLYEQSIEP
+884 AFAYIKLYEQSP
-898 VEFAISRF
+898 YVQ
-906 PKNIDDFFNFGAV
+906 DFFTGIFTPSDNWFTTV
-919 SKKRNYIQDFQLVD
+919 QRNYIQDFQLVD

-945 NKNNDEQASSKA
+945 NNDNNEQMSSKS
-957 YPNYAVSS
+957 YPNYAVSA
-965 GGVLF
+965 GGALF
-970 TNMVTGG
+970 VNMITGG
-977 ICNDTN
+977 ICNDSN
-983 GNILASFG
+983 FNILESFG

-996 FKSDGTGKHGD
+996 FKNDGTGTHGD

-1044 YDNFEQEA
+1044 YDSLEQELPKTDH
-1052 YQTETDQPGGEVG
+1052 TEFGD
-1065 LISYKIIRPT
+1065 IYKIIRPT

-1108 NYFESKNKW
+1108 NYFESINKW

-1136 KVYGAYKNGD
+1136 KVYGTYTKDGSDN
-1146 KLQFPNT
+1146 LQFPNT

-1160 PTESNIWCKFQYGWT
+1160 PTESNIWCKFQHGWT

-1198 YVQKEPEYVYNSVYS
+1198 YVQKDPEYVYNSVYS
-1213 VQNTSIPLAAY
+1213 VYNTSIPLAAY
-1224 DGLNPQDYNK
+1224 DDLNPQDYNK

-1278 FKNVLTFCQEQSFGV
+1278 FKNVLTFFQEQSFGV

-1332 QQFCSACTTGGLYWF
+1332 QQFCSVCTTGGLYWF
-1347 DSHNNVICLF
+1347 DSHNNVICSF

-1376 KYKKDDNFKV
+1376 KYKKNDNFKV
-1386 FYNNRYNEVIFN
+1386 FYNNRYNEVVFN
-1398 VLSDDMQIVYNE
+1398 ILSDDMQIVYNE

-1432 EYLVNKNDTVCVYQ
+1432 EYLVKKNDTVCIYQ
-1446 YDYLDESPKS
+1446 YDYLDKSPKS
-1456 TTRQLLSS
+1456 TNQQLLSS

-1499 NDDYFSKNHKYVWQT
+1499 NDDYFSKNHKYTWQT
-1514 ESQKIESSLEEQVT
+1514 ESQKIESSLEEQIT
-1528 LRENNHRFAIPRAD
+1528 LRENNHRFVIPRAD
-1542 GLFGNRARGKVMI
+1542 GLFGNRARGKIMI

>member
-1 MDTNTEPQINSFAGG
+1 
-16 LNSDDD
+16 
-22 LSVVATNQY
+22 
-31 IDARNIKISSYRGGE
+31 
-46 GRDNRHGSLMPVQ
+46 
-59 GVKLAGSFAGEGNK
+59 
-73 VVATGSIRDYG
+73 
-84 VIVCIDENEN
+84 
-94 KLKVYSF
+94 
-101 KNAIGGTVH
+101 
-110 DQDFNNIQKS
+110 
-120 RLVVDAPLLPL
+120 
-131 DDEEKYP
+131 
-138 DTFDIQL
+138 
-145 NYESENNIKLYLT
+145 
-158 DSIHPIMVFN
+158 
-168 INSRDERFVYTELD
+168 
-182 KCLSYP
+182 
-188 EAVCKPPVFEEYVPG
+188 
-203 KIEFGVVSYCYQLY
+203 
-217 NRYGIHTGASIQC
+217 
-230 QQIPIG
+230 
-236 NYDFD
+236 
-241 NKYVK
+241 
-246 CGGKQDAISNCGVKI
+246 
-261 SIQILSNYWHLDY
+261 
-274 IKVFRVQYTQNGQ
+274 
-287 MPIVSVIYDAK
+287 
-298 INFDE
+298 
-303 EHDSSELV
+303 
-311 INDVGNDPI
+311 
-320 EHISVE
+320 
-326 ELNSLQG
+326 
-333 VRIIPNSLASKDGF
+333 
-347 LFAAN
+347 
-352 TKTIQTTIKDF
+352 
-363 DKWDARAFRFNYKN
+363 
-377 ISTVTDI
+377 
-384 DGNNSFTIDAHGK
+384 
-397 DIEDDSVAVPPFD
+397 
-410 HDCYDDTYNNINKE
+410 
-424 ASLYSANFVF
+424 
-434 DSKYQWVGG
+434 
-443 SGKNIEWRFVISSQV
+443 
-458 EDSCVKEN
+458 
-466 NTRKI
+466 
-471 GTLYNYSQKENVQ
+471 
-484 QNNVFYIDK
+484 
-493 DFKPSVIEKAKFD
+493 
-506 PGINNNTWLIKSL
+506 
-519 RRNEIYRYGI
+519 
-529 VLYDKYCQAS
+529 
-539 PVKWIAD
+539 
-546 IRTPNV
+546 
-552 TDEGFQLMSSNTIV
+552 MSSNTIV

-622 SRSYEGNNDDYQIT
+622 SRSYEGNNDDYQVT

-647 TTNKFIEGYYVH
+647 TTNKFIEGYLVH
-659 NQLVGNGDDLES
+659 NQLVGNGNSLES

-726 QYDFIGR
+726 QYDFVGK
-733 GDNGAS
+733 GDNGAQ

-745 IGYNRENFKFIIP
+745 IGFSKRENFKFIIP

-765 ELFTGRNDDG
+765 ELFTGPDDNG

-780 FYVNNLTIERPYYD
+780 FYVNNTTVTCVSK
-794 NKTSEICYLDAPY
+794 NSTICYLDAPY
-807 NPSYFYQVNPQAYK
+807 NPSYFYKINPQAHK
-821 NKGINFVN
+821 NKGLNFIDP
-829 LSHYFAATIGG
+829 LHYFVATVGG
-840 LGNDR
+840 LGYDR

-866 DQSASERMEKS
+866 DQSANERKEKS

-884 AFAYIKLYEQSIEP
+884 AFAYIKLYEQSTP
-898 VEFAISRF
+898 PYEFIGDPTSLGDWF
-906 PKNIDDFFNFGAV
+906 DNFGALQN
-919 SKKRNYIQDFQLVD
+919 KNYIQDFQLVD

-945 NKNNDEQASSKA
+945 NKEGDEQASSKA
-957 YPNYAVSS
+957 YPNYAISA
-965 GGVLF
+965 GGALF
-970 TNMVTGG
+970 TNMITGG

-983 GNILASFG
+983 SNIFTSFG
-991 NYNGG
+991 NYNCG
-996 FKSDGTGKHGD
+996 FKNDGTGTHGD
-1007 KNACFGT
+1007 KSVCFGT

-1029 TAGAISYYYPKNGNY
+1029 TAGAISYYYPENGNY
-1044 YDNFEQEA
+1044 YDSLKQEDP
-1052 YQTETDQPGGEVG
+1052 QTEPGEIGFTPTIV
-1065 LISYKIIRPT
+1065 RPT

-1080 LTNLRQQTTPYGG
+1080 LTNLRQQITPYGG

-1136 KVYGAYKNGD
+1136 KVYGAYKQNT
-1146 KLQFPNT
+1146 LAFPNT

-1160 PTESNIWCKFQYGWT
+1160 PTESNIWCKFQHGWT
-1175 FSSNARDNYA
+1175 FSFNARDNYA

-1224 DGLNPQDYNK
+1224 DDLNPQDYNK

-1278 FKNVLTFCQEQSFGV
+1278 FKNVLTFFQEQSFGV

-1332 QQFCSACTTGGLYWF
+1332 QQFCAVCTTGGMYWF

-1357 DGQSVVQL
+1357 DGQSVTQL

-1386 FYNNRYNEVIFN
+1386 FYNNRYNEVVFN
-1398 VLSDDMQIVYNE
+1398 VLSDGMQIVYNE

-1432 EYLVNKNDTVCVYQ
+1432 EYLVKKNDTVCVYQ
-1446 YDYLDESPKS
+1446 YDYLDGSPKS
-1456 TTRQLLSS
+1456 TNQKLLSS
-1464 YVKYVVAQQPLVTK
+1464 YVKYIVAQQPLVTK

-1484 IVTYENLQLQDVIRD
+1484 IVTYENMQLQDAIRD
-1499 NDDYFSKNHKYVWQT
+1499 DDDYFSKNHKYIWQT
-1514 ESQKIESSLEEQVT
+1514 ESQKIESNLEEQIT

-1555 CSIEDVKPNPAM
+1555 CSIEDIKPNPAM

>member
-1 MDTNTEPQINSFAGG
+1 MGTNTEPQINSFAGG

-84 VIVCIDENEN
+84 VVVCIDENEN

-110 DQDFNNIQKS
+110 DQDFNDIQKS
-120 RLVVDAPLLPL
+120 SLVVDAPLLPL
-131 DDEEKYP
+131 NKGEKYP

-145 NYESENNIKLYLT
+145 NYESENNIKLYLA

-168 INSRDERFVYTELD
+168 ISNDFLYQELD

-241 NKYVK
+241 NRYVK
-246 CGGKQDAISNCGVKI
+246 CGGKQGAISNCGVKI
-261 SIQILSNYWHLDY
+261 SIQIPRDYWHLDY

-298 INFDE
+298 LNFNE
-303 EHDSSELV
+303 QDSTELI

-320 EHISVE
+320 ENISVE

-363 DKWDARAFRFNYKN
+363 DKWDARAFRFNYENK
-377 ISTVTDI
+377 STVTDVNG
-384 DGNNSFTIDAHGK
+384 DNSFIIDAHEHN
-397 DIEDDSVAVPPFD
+397 IEDDSVAVPPFD
-410 HDCYDDTYNNINKE
+410 HDCYDGTYNNINKE

-458 EDSCVKEN
+458 EDSCIKEN

-471 GTLYNYSQKENVQ
+471 GTLYNYSQKGNIQ

-493 DFKPSVIEKAKFD
+493 DFKPSEVEKAEFD
-506 PGINNNTWLIKSL
+506 PGINKNTWLIKSL

-552 TDEGFQLMSSNTIV
+552 TEDGFQLMSSNTIV

-622 SRSYEGNNDDYQIT
+622 SRQYEANSDDYQVT

-659 NQLVGNGDDLES
+659 NQLVGDGKDSES

-688 EICYQPESFKQFVKD
+688 EICYQPESFKQFTKD

-726 QYDFIGR
+726 QYDFVGK
-733 GDNGAS
+733 GDNEAR

-745 IGYNRENFKFIIP
+745 VGYNKRTNFKFIIP

-780 FYVNNLTIERPYYD
+780 IYVNDLTIERGYADP
-794 NKTSEICYLDAPY
+794 KTSEICYLDAPY
-807 NPSYFYQVNPQAYK
+807 NPNYFYEINPQAHK
-821 NKGINFVN
+821 HKGPNFIDP
-829 LSHYFAATIGG
+829 LHYFVATVGG

-845 PYSYALIKDCI
+845 PYSCALIKDCI
-856 LNFDRMYKDD
+856 LNFDRLYNNDE
-866 DQSASERMEKS
+866 QSANERKEKS

-884 AFAYIKLYEQSIEP
+884 AFAYIKLYEQSVQP
-898 VEFAISRF
+898 YEFIINRR
-906 PKNIDDFFNFGAV
+906 PDPGDWWWFNTV
-919 SKKRNYIQDFQLVD
+919 QKTNYIQDFQLVD

-945 NKNNDEQASSKA
+945 NKGGDEQASSKA
-957 YPNYAVSS
+957 YPNYAVSA
-965 GGVLF
+965 GGALF

-983 GNILASFG
+983 GNIFGSFG

-996 FKSDGTGKHGD
+996 FKSDGTGTHGN

-1014 GGKCLLLSCWYKEKG
+1014 GGKCLLLSCWYKERG
-1029 TAGAISYYYPKNGNY
+1029 TAGAISYYYPENGNY
-1044 YDNFEQEA
+1044 YDSLKQEE
-1052 YQTETDQPGGEVG
+1052 YQTDHTEIGE
-1065 LISYKIIRPT
+1065 IYKIIRPT

-1080 LTNLRQQTTPYGG
+1080 LTNLRQQITPYGG
-1093 YSFTNRLTNIYYGDG
+1093 YSFTNRLMNIYYGDG
-1108 NYFESKNKW
+1108 NYFESKNEW

-1160 PTESNIWCKFQYGWT
+1160 PTESNIWCRFQYGWT

-1185 SFIQAEPC
+1185 SFIQSEPC

-1224 DGLNPQDYNK
+1224 DDLNPQDYNK

-1278 FKNVLTFCQEQSFGV
+1278 FKNVLTFFQEQSFGV

-1332 QQFCSACTTGGLYWF
+1332 QQFCVTSSTGGLYWF

-1357 DGQSVVQL
+1357 DGQSVTQL
-1365 SKQGKVQNILN
+1365 SKQAKVQNVLN

-1432 EYLVNKNDTVCVYQ
+1432 EYLVKKNDTVCIYQ

-1456 TTRQLLSS
+1456 TNQQLLSS
-1464 YVKYVVAQQPLVTK
+1464 YVKYVVAQQPLITK

-1484 IVTYENLQLQDVIRD
+1484 IVTYENLQLQDTIRD
-1499 NDDYFSKNHKYVWQT
+1499 DNDYFSKDHKYTWQT
-1514 ESQKIESSLEEQVT
+1514 ESQKIESNLEEQIT

-1555 CSIEDVKPNPAM
+1555 CSIEDIKPNPAM

>member
-1 MDTNTEPQINSFAGG
+1 MDTNTEQQINSFAGG

-46 GRDNRHGSLMPVQ
+46 SRDNRHGSLMPVQ

-84 VIVCIDENEN
+84 VIVCIDGNN
-94 KLKVYSF
+94 LKIYSF

-110 DQDFNNIQKS
+110 DQDFNNIQNS

-131 DDEEKYP
+131 DDGEKYP
-138 DTFDIQL
+138 DAFDIQL
-145 NYESENNIKLYLT
+145 NYESENNIKLYLA

-168 INSRDERFVYTELD
+168 INSRDESFVYTELD

-236 NYDFD
+236 NYDFYS
-241 NKYVK
+241 KYVK

-261 SIQILSNYWHLDY
+261 SIQIPSNYWHLDY

-298 INFDE
+298 VDFNE
-303 EHDSSELV
+303 QDSTELI

-333 VRIIPNSLASKDGF
+333 VRIIPDSLVSKDGF

-363 DKWDARAFRFNYKN
+363 DKWDARAFRFNYLN
-377 ISTVTDI
+377 TSTVTDI
-384 DGNNSFTIDAHGK
+384 NGNNSFIIDAHDK

-410 HDCYDDTYNNINKE
+410 HDCYDGIYNNINKE
-424 ASLYSANFVF
+424 VSLYFTNFVF
-434 DSKYQWVGG
+434 DSKHQWVGG

-458 EDSCVKEN
+458 EDSCIKEN

-471 GTLYNYSQKENVQ
+471 GTLYNYSKKENVQ

-493 DFKPSVIEKAKFD
+493 DFEPSIIEKAEFD
-506 PGINNNTWLIKSL
+506 PGINKNTWLIKSL

-552 TDEGFQLMSSNTIV
+552 TEKGFELMSSNTIV
-566 NGKRY
+566 NGKCY

-599 ARHESDIATISQGV
+599 ARHESDVATISQGV

-622 SRSYEGNNDDYQIT
+622 SRQYEGKNNEYYVT

-647 TTNKFIEGYYVH
+647 TTNKFIEGYDVH
-659 NQLVGNGDDLES
+659 NQLVGAGDDPAS

-688 EICYQPESFKQFVKD
+688 EVCYQPESFKQFIKD

-720 YKFKDD
+720 HKFNDD
-726 QYDFIGR
+726 QYDSPK
-733 GDNGAS
+733 NG
-739 YDYGPL
+739 YTNTEYGML
-745 IGYNRENFKFIIP
+745 IGNNNRRNFKFVIP
-758 CISNCAV
+758 SISNCAV
-765 ELFTGRNDDG
+765 ELFTGPYDNG
-775 DARGD
+775 DARGT
-780 FYVNNLTIERPYYD
+780 FHVNDIDVINNISK
-794 NKTSEICYLDAPY
+794 NSQICYLDAPF
-807 NPSYFYQVNPQAYK
+807 NASYFYRTNPQSYK
-821 NKGINFVN
+821 NKGITQIDYEID
-829 LSHYFAATIGG
+829 HAYIGG
-840 LGNDR
+840 LGYDR

-856 LNFDRMYKDD
+856 LNFDRLYNND
-866 DQSASERMEKS
+866 DQSANKRKEKS

-884 AFAYIKLYEQSIEP
+884 AFAYIKLYEQGAG
-898 VEFAISRF
+898 VQEFFDGNFIST
-906 PKNIDDFFNFGAV
+906 DDFFERFQI
-919 SKKRNYIQDFQLVD
+919 NYIQDFQLVD

-945 NKNNDEQASSKA
+945 NKDNEEQTSSKM
-957 YPNYAVSS
+957 YISYAISA
-965 GGVLF
+965 GGALF
-970 TNMVTGG
+970 TNMITGG

-983 GNILASFG
+983 GNIFESFG
-991 NYNGG
+991 NYSGG
-996 FKSDGTGKHGD
+996 FKGDGTGGKFY
-1007 KNACFGT
+1007 KNVCFGT
-1014 GGKCLLLSCWYKEKG
+1014 GGKCLLLSCQYKEIG
-1029 TAGAISYYYPKNGNY
+1029 TAGAFSYYYPKNDNY
-1044 YDNFEQEA
+1044 YDSLEREL
-1052 YQTETDQPGGEVG
+1052 YQLDPNDFDMIKV
-1065 LISYKIIRPT
+1065 IRPT

-1136 KVYGAYKNGD
+1136 KVYGAYTKNGKND
-1146 KLQFPNT
+1146 LQFPNT

-1160 PTESNIWCKFQYGWT
+1160 PTESNIWCKFQHGWT
-1175 FSSNARDNYA
+1175 LSSNARDNYA
-1185 SFIQAEPC
+1185 SFIQSEPC

-1213 VQNTSIPLAAY
+1213 VQNTSMPFAAY
-1224 DGLNPQDYNK
+1224 DDLNPQDYNK

-1257 FRSSNFIDVDQEY
+1257 FRSSNFIDVDQQY
-1270 GPITDICT
+1270 GPITDICI
-1278 FKNVLTFCQEQSFGV
+1278 FKNVLTFFQEQSFGV
-1293 LSVNDRSVATDNSG
+1293 LSVNDRSVAIDNSG
-1307 QNIVLGTGGVLD
+1307 RNIVLGTGGVLD

-1332 QQFCSACTTGGLYWF
+1332 QQFCAVCTTGGMYWF

-1357 DGQSVVQL
+1357 DGQSVIQL

-1386 FYNNRYNEVIFN
+1386 FYNNRYNEVVFN

-1432 EYLVNKNDTVCVYQ
+1432 EYLVKKNDTVCVYQ

-1456 TTRQLLSS
+1456 TNQQLLSS
-1464 YVKYVVAQQPLVTK
+1464 YIKYVVAQQPLVTK

-1484 IVTYENLQLQDVIRD
+1484 IVTYENLQLQDVIYD
-1499 NDDYFSKNHKYVWQT
+1499 YDDYFSKNHKYTWQT
-1514 ESQKIESSLEEQVT
+1514 ESQKIESNLEEQIT
-1528 LRENNHRFAIPRAD
+1528 LRENNHRFVIPRAD

>member
-1 MDTNTEPQINSFAGG
+1 MDTNNEPQINSFAGG

-46 GRDNRHGSLMPVQ
+46 SRDNRHGSLMPVQ
-59 GVKLAGSFAGEGNK
+59 GVKLAGSFVGKNNK

-84 VIVCIDENEN
+84 VIVCIDKSN
-94 KLKVYSF
+94 LKIYSF
-101 KNAIGGTVH
+101 KNAIGGTLH
-110 DQDFNNIQKS
+110 DQDFNNIQYS
-120 RLVVDAPLLPL
+120 RLVTDAPLLPL
-131 DDEEKYP
+131 NDGEEYP
-138 DTFDIQL
+138 DVFNIQL
-145 NYESENNIKLYLT
+145 NYESENNIKLYLA
-158 DSIHPIMVFN
+158 DSFHPIMVFN
-168 INSRDERFVYTELD
+168 INRDDRSLVYDDLN

-188 EAVCKPPVFEEYVPG
+188 EAICKPPVFEEYVPG

-217 NRYGIHTGASIQC
+217 NRYGIHTDASIQC

-236 NYDFD
+236 NYDF
-241 NKYVK
+241 NEKYIK
-246 CGGKQDAISNCGVKI
+246 CGGKQGAISNCGVKI
-261 SIQILSNYWHLDY
+261 SIQIPSNYRNLDY

-287 MPIVSVIYDAK
+287 IPIISVIYDAK
-298 INFDE
+298 IDFDG
-303 EHDSSELV
+303 HNSSELI
-311 INDVGNDPI
+311 INDVGNEPI
-320 EHISVE
+320 EQISVE

-352 TKTIQTTIKDF
+352 IKTIQTTIKDF
-363 DKWDARAFRFNYKN
+363 DKWDARAFRFNCEN
-377 ISTVTDI
+377 VSIVTDI
-384 DGNNSFTIDAHGK
+384 NGNDIFKINAHNK
-397 DIEDDSVAVPPFD
+397 DIESDSVTVPPFD

-424 ASLYSANFVF
+424 VSLRYDNFVF
-434 DSKYQWVGG
+434 DSKYRWIGG
-443 SGKNIEWRFVISSQV
+443 SGKNIEWRFVICPQV

-471 GTLYNYSQKENVQ
+471 GTLYNYSQKENIQ

-493 DFKPSVIEKAKFD
+493 DFKPSKIQKTDFG

-552 TDEGFQLMSSNTIV
+552 TEDGFQLMSSNTIV

-599 ARHESDIATISQGV
+599 VRHESDIATISQGV

-622 SRSYEGNNDDYQIT
+622 SKQYEGDNANYEIT

-647 TTNKFIEGYYVH
+647 TTNMFIEGYNVH
-659 NQLVGNGDDLES
+659 NQLVGDGKDKDS
-671 QCMTNIDNDKLL
+671 QCMTNIDNDRLL

-688 EICYQPESFKQFVKD
+688 EICYQPESFKQFIKD

-720 YKFKDD
+720 YKFNDD
-726 QYDFIGR
+726 QYDSPR
-733 GDNGAS
+733 NGNENT
-739 YDYGPL
+739 DYGSL
-745 IGYNRENFKFIIP
+745 TGFNGRTNFKFIIP

-765 ELFTGRNDDG
+765 ELFTGPYDNG
-775 DARGD
+775 DARGT
-780 FYVNNLTIERPYYD
+780 FYVNSLTVD
-794 NKTSEICYLDAPY
+794 NYLSKNSTICYLDAPY
-807 NPSYFYQVNPQAYK
+807 NPSYFYKVNPQ
-821 NKGINFVN
+821 
-829 LSHYFAATIGG
+829 SHKFRKYEDSLMIGG
-840 LGNDR
+840 LGNVR
-845 PYSYALIKDCI
+845 PYSYSLIKDCI
-856 LNFDRMYKDD
+856 LNFDRLYKRDNE
-866 DQSASERMEKS
+866 SADKRQEKA

-884 AFAYIKLYEQSIEP
+884 AFAYIKLYEQSTYP
-898 VEFAISRF
+898 HQAIIS
-906 PKNIDDFFNFGAV
+906 DDDWFI
-919 SKKRNYIQDFQLVD
+919 STQRNYIQDFQLVD

-945 NKNNDEQASSKA
+945 NKDNDEQASSKA
-957 YPNYAVSS
+957 YTNYAVSA
-965 GGVLF
+965 GGALF

-983 GNILASFG
+983 SNIFESFG
-991 NYNGG
+991 NYNCA
-996 FKSDGTGKHGD
+996 FQSDGTGNPSNKPV
-1007 KNACFGT
+1007 CFGT
-1014 GGKCLLLSCWYKEKG
+1014 GGKCLLLSCYYKEKC
-1029 TAGAISYYYPKNGNY
+1029 TAGADSYYYPKNGNY
-1044 YDNFEQEA
+1044 YDSFEE
-1052 YQTETDQPGGEVG
+1052 E
-1065 LISYKIIRPT
+1065 SYKTEPGELGEMFKIVRPT

-1080 LTNLRQQTTPYGG
+1080 LTNLRQQITPYGG

-1108 NYFESKNKW
+1108 NYFESKNDW
-1117 NTVFDGDCHVETF
+1117 NTVFDGDCHIETF

-1136 KVYGAYKNGD
+1136 KVYGAYTKSGKSD
-1146 KLQFPNT
+1146 LQFPNT

-1160 PTESNIWCKFQYGWT
+1160 PTESNIWCRFQYGWT

-1213 VQNTSIPLAAY
+1213 VQNTSIPFAVY
-1224 DGLNPQDYNK
+1224 DDLNPKDYNK

-1278 FKNVLTFCQEQSFGV
+1278 FKNVLTFCQEKSFGV

-1332 QQFCSACTTGGLYWF
+1332 QQFCAVCTTGGLYWF

-1365 SKQGKVQNILN
+1365 SKQCKVQNILN
-1376 KYKKDDNFKV
+1376 KYKKNDNFKV
-1386 FYNNRYNEVIFN
+1386 FYNNRYNEVVFN

-1432 EYLVNKNDTVCVYQ
+1432 EYLVKKNNTVCVYQ
-1446 YDYLDESPKS
+1446 YDYIDESPKS
-1456 TTRQLLSS
+1456 TNQQLLSS
-1464 YVKYVVAQQPLVTK
+1464 YVKYVVAQQPLITK

-1484 IVTYENLQLQDVIRD
+1484 IVTYENLQLQDVIYD
-1499 NDDYFSKNHKYVWQT
+1499 KDDYFSKNHKYTWQT
-1514 ESQKIESSLEEQVT
+1514 ESQKIESSLEKQIT

-1555 CSIEDVKPNPAM
+1555 CSIEDVKPNPTM
-1567 AIQYIITKYRQSWS
+1567 AVQYIITKYRQSWS

>member
-22 LSVVATNQY
+22 LSVVAKNQY

-59 GVKLAGSFAGEGNK
+59 GVKLAVSFAGDGNK
-73 VVATGSIRDYG
+73 VVATGSIRNYG
-84 VIVCIDENEN
+84 VVVCINENEN
-94 KLKVYSF
+94 RLKIYSF

-110 DQDFNNIQKS
+110 DQDFNDIYDS

-131 DDEEKYP
+131 DKGEEYP
-138 DTFDIQL
+138 DVFDIQL
-145 NYESENNIKLYLT
+145 NYESENNIKLYLA
-158 DSIHPIMVFN
+158 DSKHPIMVFN
-168 INSRDERFVYTELD
+168 INRDGSLIYDDLN

-246 CGGKQDAISNCGVKI
+246 CGGKQDTISNCGVKI
-261 SIQILSNYWHLDY
+261 SIQIPSNYWHLDY

-303 EHDSSELV
+303 QHDYSELV

-333 VRIIPNSLASKDGF
+333 VKIIPNSLASKDGF

-363 DKWDARAFRFNYKN
+363 DKWDARAFRFNYLN
-377 ISTVTDI
+377 TSTVTDVN
-384 DGNNSFTIDAHGK
+384 GNNSFIIDAHGK

-410 HDCYDDTYNNINKE
+410 HDCYNGTYNNINKE
-424 ASLYSANFVF
+424 ASLYFTNFVF
-434 DSKYQWVGG
+434 DSECRWVGG

-458 EDSCVKEN
+458 EDSCIKEN

-471 GTLYNYSQKENVQ
+471 GTLYNFSQKENIQ

-493 DFKPSVIEKAKFD
+493 NFKPSIIEKAEFN
-506 PGINNNTWLIKSL
+506 PGINKNTWLIKSL

-599 ARHESDIATISQGV
+599 ARYESDIATISQGV

-622 SRSYEGNNDDYQIT
+622 SRQYEASGDYQIT

-647 TTNKFIEGYYVH
+647 TTNKFIEGYSVH
-659 NQLVGNGDDLES
+659 NQLVGDGKDVDS

-688 EICYQPESFKQFVKD
+688 EICYQSESFKQFTKD

-720 YKFKDD
+720 YKFRDD
-726 QYDFIGR
+726 QYDTSKDMYDHADTGKF
-733 GDNGAS
+733 
-739 YDYGPL
+739 DYGPL
-745 IGYNRENFKFIIP
+745 IGIGNRKDYKFIIP

-765 ELFTGRNDDG
+765 ELFTGRNNNG

-780 FYVNNLTIERPYYD
+780 IYVNNLTIERNYYD
-794 NKTSEICYLDAPY
+794 SKTSEICYLDAPY
-807 NPSYFYQVNPQAYK
+807 NPSYFYKVNPQSHK
-821 NKGINFVN
+821 NKGQNRVGSFIWTNALV
-829 LSHYFAATIGG
+829 GG
-840 LGNDR
+840 LGGDR

-856 LNFDRMYKDD
+856 LNFDRLYNND
-866 DQSASERMEKS
+866 DQSANDRKEKS

-884 AFAYIKLYEQSIEP
+884 AFAYIKLYEQSVPPNDFI
-898 VEFAISRF
+898 VNRRF
-906 PKNIDDFFNFGAV
+906 NPDDWWPYIVWNT
-919 SKKRNYIQDFQLVD
+919 NYIQDFQLVD

-945 NKNNDEQASSKA
+945 NKDNDEQMSSKG
-957 YPNYAVSS
+957 YTNYAVSA
-965 GGVLF
+965 GGALF
-970 TNMVTGG
+970 TNIITGG
-977 ICNDTN
+977 VCNDTN
-983 GNILASFG
+983 DNIFNSFG
-991 NYNGG
+991 NYNGA
-996 FKSDGTGKHGD
+996 FKYDSTGDNGK

-1014 GGKCLLLSCWYKEKG
+1014 GGKCLLLSCLYKEKG
-1029 TAGAISYYYPKNGNY
+1029 TAGAISYYYPENGNY
-1044 YDNFEQEA
+1044 YDSLKQEA
-1052 YQTETDQPGGEVG
+1052 PQTEHIEIGDTF
-1065 LISYKIIRPT
+1065 KIVRPT

-1080 LTNLRQQTTPYGG
+1080 LTNLRQQITPYGG
-1093 YSFTNRLTNIYYGDG
+1093 YSFANRLTNIYYGDG
-1108 NYFESKNKW
+1108 NYFESKNEW

-1136 KVYGAYKNGD
+1136 KVYGAYKGKKN
-1146 KLQFPNT
+1146 LNFPNT

-1160 PTESNIWCKFQYGWT
+1160 PTESNIWCKFQHGWT

-1198 YVQKEPEYVYNSVYS
+1198 YVQNEPEYVYNSVYS
-1213 VQNTSIPLAAY
+1213 VQNTSIPLAVY
-1224 DGLNPQDYNK
+1224 DDLNPQDYNK

-1246 QNDEIIDSWCK
+1246 QNNEIIDSWCK

-1332 QQFCSACTTGGLYWF
+1332 QQFCSVCTTGGLYWF

-1376 KYKKDDNFKV
+1376 KYKKNDNFKV
-1386 FYNNRYNEVIFN
+1386 FYNNRYNEVVFN
-1398 VLSDDMQIVYNE
+1398 ILSDDMQIVYNE

-1432 EYLVNKNDTVCVYQ
+1432 EYLVKKNDTVCVYQ

-1456 TTRQLLSS
+1456 TNQQLLSS

-1499 NDDYFSKNHKYVWQT
+1499 NDDYFSKNHKYTWQT
-1514 ESQKIESSLEEQVT
+1514 ESQKIESSLEEQIT
-1528 LRENNHRFAIPRAD
+1528 LRENNHRFVIPRAD

-1555 CSIEDVKPNPAM
+1555 CSIEDIKPNPAM

>member
-84 VIVCIDENEN
+84 VVVCIDENKN
-94 KLKVYSF
+94 SLKVYSF

-120 RLVVDAPLLPL
+120 RLVVDASLLPL
-131 DDEEKYP
+131 DDGEKYP

-145 NYESENNIKLYLT
+145 NYESENNIKLYLA

-168 INSRDERFVYTELD
+168 INNRDENFVYTKLD

-241 NKYVK
+241 SKYVK
-246 CGGKQDAISNCGVKI
+246 CGGKQGDISNCGVKI
-261 SIQILSNYWHLDY
+261 SIQIPSNYWHLDY

-320 EHISVE
+320 ENISVE

-363 DKWDARAFRFNYKN
+363 DKWDARAFRFNCENK
-377 ISTVTDI
+377 STVTDVNG
-384 DGNNSFTIDAHGK
+384 DNSFIIDAHEH

-424 ASLYSANFVF
+424 ALLYSANFVF

-493 DFKPSVIEKAKFD
+493 DFKPSIIEKAEFD
-506 PGINNNTWLIKSL
+506 PGINSNTWLIKSL

-552 TDEGFQLMSSNTIV
+552 TEEGFQLMSSNTIV

-571 ELVIRNLGIQFMVK
+571 ELVIRNLGIQFKVK

-599 ARHESDIATISQGV
+599 ARHESDIATVSQGV

-622 SRSYEGNNDDYQIT
+622 SRSYEGNNDDYQVT

-659 NQLVGNGDDLES
+659 NQLVGNGDDLSS

-726 QYDFIGR
+726 QYDFIGQ
-733 GDNGAS
+733 GNNKAS

-745 IGYNRENFKFIIP
+745 IGYNKRTNFKFIIP

-765 ELFTGRNDDG
+765 ELFTGPG
-775 DARGD
+775 DNGDPRGML
-780 FYVNNLTIERPYYD
+780 YVNGLSVVNAFSGD
-794 NKTSEICYLDAPY
+794 NTICYLDAPY
-807 NPSYFYQVNPQAYK
+807 NPSYFYKINPQAHK
-821 NKGINFVN
+821 DKGRNYIKHR
-829 LSHYFAATIGG
+829 HYFVATVGG
-840 LGNDR
+840 LGKDR

-856 LNFDRMYKDD
+856 LNFDRLYNEDD
-866 DQSASERMEKS
+866 KSADKRREKS
-877 GKFIIQK
+877 GKFIVQK
-884 AFAYIKLYEQSIEP
+884 AFAYIKLYEQSVWP
-898 VEFAISRF
+898 NVFSSGVSYQ
-906 PKNIDDFFNFGAV
+906 DDWWSNTV
-919 SKKRNYIQDFQLVD
+919 YSKDYIQDFQLVD

-957 YPNYAVSS
+957 YPNYAVSA
-965 GGVLF
+965 GGTLF

-983 GNILASFG
+983 GNIFGSFG

-996 FKSDGTGKHGD
+996 FKNDGTGAHGD
-1007 KNACFGT
+1007 KSACFGT
-1014 GGKCLLLSCWYKEKG
+1014 GGKCLLLSCQYKERG
-1029 TAGAISYYYPKNGNY
+1029 TAGATSYYYPKNGNY
-1044 YDNFEQEA
+1044 YDSFEQESG
-1052 YQTETDQPGGEVG
+1052 QTKAKVDFET
-1065 LISYKIIRPT
+1065 IKIVRPT

-1080 LTNLRQQTTPYGG
+1080 LTNLRQQITPYGG

-1108 NYFESKNKW
+1108 NYFESKNEW

-1146 KLQFPNT
+1146 NLQFPNT
-1153 HMITYSI
+1153 HMIIYSI
-1160 PTESNIWCKFQYGWT
+1160 PTESNIWCKFQHGWT

-1224 DGLNPQDYNK
+1224 DDLNPQDYNK

-1332 QQFCSACTTGGLYWF
+1332 QQFCSAYTTGGLYWF

-1398 VLSDDMQIVYNE
+1398 VLNDDMQIVYNE

-1432 EYLVNKNDTVCVYQ
+1432 EYLVKKNDTVCIYQ
-1446 YDYLDESPKS
+1446 YDYLDGSPKS
-1456 TTRQLLSS
+1456 TTQQLLSS
-1464 YVKYVVAQQPLVTK
+1464 YVKYVVAQQPLITK

-1484 IVTYENLQLQDVIRD
+1484 IVTYENLQLQDTIRD
-1499 NDDYFSKNHKYVWQT
+1499 DDDYFSKNHKYTWQT
-1514 ESQKIESSLEEQVT
+1514 ESQKIESNLEEQIT

>member
-31 IDARNIKISSYRGGE
+31 IDARNIKISSYRSGE

-59 GVKLAGSFAGEGNK
+59 GVKLAGSFAGDGNK

-84 VIVCIDENEN
+84 VVVCIDENEN
-94 KLKVYSF
+94 RLKIYSF

-110 DQDFNNIQKS
+110 DQDFNDIQKS
-120 RLVVDAPLLPL
+120 SLVVNAPLLPL
-131 DDEEKYP
+131 DKGQKYP
-138 DTFDIQL
+138 DVFDIQL
-145 NYESENNIKLYLT
+145 NYESENNIKLYLA

-168 INSRDERFVYTELD
+168 IKNDFLYNDLN

-203 KIEFGVVSYCYQLY
+203 KIKFGVVSYCYQLY

-261 SIQILSNYWHLDY
+261 SIQIPSNYWHLDY

-298 INFDE
+298 VDFNE
-303 EHDSSELV
+303 QDSTELI

-363 DKWDARAFRFNYKN
+363 DKWDARAFRFNYLN
-377 ISTVTDI
+377 TSTVTDVN
-384 DGNNSFTIDAHGK
+384 GNNSFIIDVHGK

-410 HDCYDDTYNNINKE
+410 HDCYDGTYNNINKE
-424 ASLYSANFVF
+424 ASLYSANFLF

-458 EDSCVKEN
+458 EDSCIKEN

-471 GTLYNYSQKENVQ
+471 GTLYNYSQKENIQ

-493 DFKPSVIEKAKFD
+493 NFKPSIIEKVEFD
-506 PGINNNTWLIKSL
+506 PGINKNTWLIKSL

-552 TDEGFQLMSSNTIV
+552 TEDGFQLMSSNTIV

-622 SRSYEGNNDDYQIT
+622 SRQYEGKNNEYYVT

-647 TTNKFIEGYYVH
+647 TTNKFIEGYNVH
-659 NQLVGNGDDLES
+659 NQLVWKGDDLAS

-688 EICYQPESFKQFVKD
+688 EVCYQSESFKQFTKD

-720 YKFKDD
+720 HKFNDD
-726 QYDFIGR
+726 QYDSPKNGNTNTEYGMLI
-733 GDNGAS
+733 GDN
-739 YDYGPL
+739 
-745 IGYNRENFKFIIP
+745 NRRNFKFIIP

-765 ELFTGRNDDG
+765 ELFTGPEDNG
-775 DARGD
+775 DARGT
-780 FYVNNLTIERPYYD
+780 FHVNDID
-794 NKTSEICYLDAPY
+794 VINKISKNSPICYLDAPY
-807 NPSYFYQVNPQAYK
+807 NTSYFYMTNPQSYK
-821 NKGINFVN
+821 NKGITQIGFDTDYA
-829 LSHYFAATIGG
+829 SIGG
-840 LGNDR
+840 LGYDR

-856 LNFDRMYKDD
+856 LNFDRLYNND
-866 DQSASERMEKS
+866 DQSANKRKEKS

-884 AFAYIKLYEQSIEP
+884 AFAYIKLYEQGAG
-898 VEFAISRF
+898 VQ
-906 PKNIDDFFNFGAV
+906 DFFDGTFASNDDWFGK
-919 SKKRNYIQDFQLVD
+919 SQINYIQDFQLVD

-945 NKNNDEQASSKA
+945 NKDNNEQASSKT
-957 YPNYAVSS
+957 YTNYAISA
-965 GGVLF
+965 GGALF
-970 TNMVTGG
+970 TNMITGG

-983 GNILASFG
+983 GNIFESFG
-991 NYNGG
+991 NYSGG
-996 FKSDGTGKHGD
+996 FKGDGTDGKFN
-1007 KNACFGT
+1007 KNVCFGT
-1014 GGKCLLLSCWYKEKG
+1014 GGKCLLLSCQYKEIG
-1029 TAGAISYYYPKNGNY
+1029 TAGAFSYYYPKNGNY
-1044 YDNFEQEA
+1044 YDSLDEDL
-1052 YQTETDQPGGEVG
+1052 YQTDPNDFGIIKV
-1065 LISYKIIRPT
+1065 IRPT

-1093 YSFTNRLTNIYYGDG
+1093 YSFANRLTNIYYGDG
-1108 NYFESKNKW
+1108 NYFKSKNEW

-1136 KVYGAYKNGD
+1136 KVYGAYTKNGKD
-1146 KLQFPNT
+1146 DLQFPNT

-1160 PTESNIWCKFQYGWT
+1160 PTESNIWCKFQHGWT
-1175 FSSNARDNYA
+1175 LSSNARDNYA
-1185 SFIQAEPC
+1185 SFIQSEPC

-1213 VQNTSIPLAAY
+1213 VQNTSMPFAAY
-1224 DGLNPQDYNK
+1224 DDLNTQDYNK

-1332 QQFCSACTTGGLYWF
+1332 QQFCAVCTTGGMYWF

-1357 DGQSVVQL
+1357 DGQSVTQL

-1376 KYKKDDNFKV
+1376 KYKKDNNFKV
-1386 FYNNRYNEVIFN
+1386 FYNNRYNEVVFN
-1398 VLSDDMQIVYNE
+1398 VLNNDMQIVYNE

-1432 EYLVNKNDTVCVYQ
+1432 EYLVKKNDTVCVYQ
-1446 YDYLDESPKS
+1446 YDYLDQSPKS
-1456 TTRQLLSS
+1456 TNQQLLSS

-1484 IVTYENLQLQDVIRD
+1484 IVTYENLQLHDTIYDQ
-1499 NDDYFSKNHKYVWQT
+1499 DDYFSKNHKYVWQT
-1514 ESQKIESSLEEQVT
+1514 ESQKIESSLEEQIT

-1555 CSIEDVKPNPAM
+1555 CSIEDIKPNPAT

>member
-59 GVKLAGSFAGEGNK
+59 GVKLAGSFAGDSNK
-73 VVATGSIRDYG
+73 IVATGSIRDYG
-84 VIVCIDENEN
+84 VVVCIDENEN
-94 KLKVYSF
+94 RLKIYSF

-110 DQDFNNIQKS
+110 DQDFNNIQNSK
-120 RLVVDAPLLPL
+120 LVVNAQLLPL
-131 DDEEKYP
+131 NKGEKYP
-138 DTFDIQL
+138 DTFNIQL
-145 NYESENNIKLYLT
+145 NYESENNIKLYLA
-158 DSIHPIMVFN
+158 DSIHPIMIFN
-168 INSRDERFVYTELD
+168 ISNDFLYDDLN

-203 KIEFGVVSYCYQLY
+203 KIEFSVVSYCYQLY

-246 CGGKQDAISNCGVKI
+246 CGGKQGAISNCGVKI
-261 SIQILSNYWHLDY
+261 SIQIPSNYWHLDY

-298 INFDE
+298 VDFNE
-303 EHDSSELV
+303 QDSTDIV

-333 VRIIPNSLASKDGF
+333 ARIIPNSLASKDGF

-363 DKWDARAFRFNYKN
+363 DKWDARAFRFNYRN

-384 DGNNSFTIDAHGK
+384 NGNNLFTIDAHGK

-410 HDCYDDTYNNINKE
+410 HDCYDDTYNNINKG

-434 DSKYQWVGG
+434 DSKYKWVGG

-471 GTLYNYSQKENVQ
+471 GTLYNYSQKENIQ

-493 DFKPSVIEKAKFD
+493 HFNPSIIEKAEFD
-506 PGINNNTWLIKSL
+506 PGINKNTWLIKSL

-546 IRTPNV
+546 IRTPNA
-552 TDEGFQLMSSNTIV
+552 TEGGFLLMWSNTIV
-566 NGKRY
+566 DGKRY

-599 ARHESDIATISQGV
+599 ARHEPDIATISQGV

-622 SRSYEGNNDDYQIT
+622 SRQYEGNSNDYQVT

-659 NQLVGNGDDLES
+659 DQLVGNGKDSAS

-688 EICYQPESFKQFVKD
+688 EICYQPESFKQFTKD

-720 YKFKDD
+720 YKFNDD
-726 QYDFIGR
+726 QYDSPK
-733 GDNGAS
+733 NGQTNTN
-739 YDYGPL
+739 YGKL
-745 IGYNRENFKFIIP
+745 IGLNKKKDFKFIIP

-765 ELFTGRNDDG
+765 ELFTGPGDNG
-775 DARGD
+775 DARGT
-780 FYVNNLTIERPYYD
+780 FYVNDIDVINNYSKNST
-794 NKTSEICYLDAPY
+794 ICYLDAPY
-807 NPSYFYQVNPQAYK
+807 NISYFYKVNPQSHK
-821 NKGINFVN
+821 NKGITQIG
-829 LSHYFAATIGG
+829 LDIDHAYIGG
-840 LGNDR
+840 LGYDR

-856 LNFDRMYKDD
+856 LNFDRLYNND
-866 DQSASERMEKS
+866 DQSANKRKEKS

-884 AFAYIKLYEQSIEP
+884 AFAYIKLYEQGAD
-898 VEFAISRF
+898 VQ
-906 PKNIDDFFNFGAV
+906 DFFNGIFTSNDDWFEKAQI
-919 SKKRNYIQDFQLVD
+919 NYIQDFQLVD

-945 NKNNDEQASSKA
+945 NKNNEEQASSKT
-957 YPNYAVSS
+957 YTNYAVSA
-965 GGVLF
+965 GGAIF

-983 GNILASFG
+983 GNIFEQFG
-991 NYNGG
+991 NYSGG
-996 FKSDGTGKHGD
+996 FKGDGTGKNFS
-1007 KNACFGT
+1007 KNVCFGA
-1014 GGKCLLLSCWYKEKG
+1014 GGKCLLLSCQYKETG
-1029 TAGAISYYYPKNGNY
+1029 TAGAFSYYYPKNGNY
-1044 YDNFEQEA
+1044 YDRPSKEL
-1052 YQTETDQPGGEVG
+1052 YQTEPSDFGMITKV
-1065 LISYKIIRPT
+1065 IRPT

-1093 YSFTNRLTNIYYGDG
+1093 YSSANRLTNIYYGDG

-1117 NTVFDGDCHVETF
+1117 NTVFDGDCHIETF

-1136 KVYGAYKNGD
+1136 KVYGAYKKNGKD
-1146 KLQFPNT
+1146 ELYFPNT

-1160 PTESNIWCKFQYGWT
+1160 PTESNIWCKFQHGWT
-1175 FSSNARDNYA
+1175 LSSNARDNYA
-1185 SFIQAEPC
+1185 SFIQSEPC

-1198 YVQKEPEYVYNSVYS
+1198 YVQKEPEYIYNSVYS
-1213 VQNTSIPLAAY
+1213 VQNTSMPFAAY
-1224 DGLNPQDYNK
+1224 DDLNPQDYNK

-1278 FKNVLTFCQEQSFGV
+1278 FKNVLTFFQEQSFGV

-1319 RYDYYSNTYGMHK
+1319 RYDYYGNTYGMHK
-1332 QQFCSACTTGGLYWF
+1332 QQFCAVCTTGGMYWF

-1357 DGQSVVQL
+1357 DGQSVTQL

-1386 FYNNRYNEVIFN
+1386 FYNNRYNEIIFN

-1432 EYLVNKNDTVCVYQ
+1432 EYLVKKNDTVCVYQ
-1446 YDYLDESPKS
+1446 YDYLDGSPKS
-1456 TTRQLLSS
+1456 TNQKLLSS

-1484 IVTYENLQLQDVIRD
+1484 IVTYENLQLQYTIRD
-1499 NDDYFSKNHKYVWQT
+1499 DDDYFSKNHKYVWQT
-1514 ESQKIESSLEEQVT
+1514 ESQKIESNLEEQIT

-1555 CSIEDVKPNPAM
+1555 CSIEDIKPNPAM

>member
-59 GVKLAGSFAGEGNK
+59 GVKLAGSFVGEGNK

-84 VIVCIDENEN
+84 VVVCIDENEN
-94 KLKVYSF
+94 RLKIYSF

-110 DQDFNNIQKS
+110 DQDFNDIQKS
-120 RLVVDAPLLPL
+120 KLVVDAPLLPL
-131 DDEEKYP
+131 DKGEKYP

-145 NYESENNIKLYLT
+145 NYESENNIKLYLA

-168 INSRDERFVYTELD
+168 ISNDFLYTDLD

-241 NKYVK
+241 NRYVK
-246 CGGKQDAISNCGVKI
+246 CGGKQGTISNCGVKI
-261 SIQILSNYWHLDY
+261 SIQIPSDYWHLDY

-298 INFDE
+298 VNFNE
-303 EHDSSELV
+303 QDSTELI

-363 DKWDARAFRFNYKN
+363 DKWDSRAFRFNYEN
-377 ISTVTDI
+377 TSTVTDI
-384 DGNNSFTIDAHGK
+384 NGNNSFTIDAHGK

-410 HDCYDDTYNNINKE
+410 HDCYDGTYNNINKE

-458 EDSCVKEN
+458 EDSCIKEN

-471 GTLYNYSQKENVQ
+471 GTLYNYSQKENIQ

-493 DFKPSVIEKAKFD
+493 DFKPSIIEKAEFD
-506 PGINNNTWLIKSL
+506 PGINKNTWLIKSL

-552 TDEGFQLMSSNTIV
+552 TEDGFQLMSSNTIV
-566 NGKRY
+566 KGKRY

-622 SRSYEGNNDDYQIT
+622 SRQYEASGDYQIT

-647 TTNKFIEGYYVH
+647 TTNKFIEGYNVH
-659 NQLVGNGDDLES
+659 DQLVGEGKDGES

-688 EICYQPESFKQFVKD
+688 EICYQPESFKQFTKD

-720 YKFKDD
+720 YKFRDD
-726 QYDFIGR
+726 QYDTSTDMYNNAYTI
-733 GDNGAS
+733 NS
-739 YDYGPL
+739 DYGPL
-745 IGYNRENFKFIIP
+745 LGKSDRRDFKFIIP

-765 ELFTGRNDDG
+765 ELFNGPGKNG
-775 DARGD
+775 DARGNI
-780 FYVNNLTIERPYYD
+780 YVNNLTIERDYYD
-794 NKTSEICYLDAPY
+794 PKISEICYLDTPY
-807 NPSYFYQVNPQAYK
+807 NPSYFYKVNPQSHK
-821 NKGINFVN
+821 NKGLNRVGTYTWTN
-829 LSHYFAATIGG
+829 AVVGG
-840 LGNDR
+840 LGDDR

-856 LNFDRMYKDD
+856 LNFDRLYNND
-866 DQSASERMEKS
+866 DQSANDRKEKT

-884 AFAYIKLYEQSIEP
+884 AFAYIKLYEQSVQP
-898 VEFAISRF
+898 YEFIINRRPDPSDWWF
-906 PKNIDDFFNFGAV
+906 DTVQKT
-919 SKKRNYIQDFQLVD
+919 NYIQDFQLVE

-945 NKNNDEQASSKA
+945 NKNDDEQASSKA
-957 YPNYAVSS
+957 YTNYAVSA

-983 GNILASFG
+983 SNIFSAFG
-991 NYNGG
+991 NYSGA
-996 FKSDGTGKHGD
+996 FKFDNTGDYGK

-1014 GGKCLLLSCWYKEKG
+1014 GGKCLLLSCQYKEKG
-1029 TAGAISYYYPKNGNY
+1029 TAGAISYYYPENGNY
-1044 YDNFEQEA
+1044 YDSLKHEDP
-1052 YQTETDQPGGEVG
+1052 QTDHTEIGE
-1065 LISYKIIRPT
+1065 IFKIVRPT

-1080 LTNLRQQTTPYGG
+1080 LTNLRQQITPYGG

-1108 NYFESKNKW
+1108 NYFESKDKW

-1136 KVYGAYKNGD
+1136 KVYGAYKGSKSLN
-1146 KLQFPNT
+1146 FPNT

-1185 SFIQAEPC
+1185 SFIQSEPC

-1213 VQNTSIPLAAY
+1213 VYNTSVPLASY
-1224 DGLNPQDYNK
+1224 DDLNPKDYNK

-1278 FKNVLTFCQEQSFGV
+1278 FKNVLTFFQEQSFGV
-1293 LSVNDRSVATDNSG
+1293 LSVNDRSVVTDNSG
-1307 QNIVLGTGGVLD
+1307 QNIVLGTGSVLD

-1332 QQFCSACTTGGLYWF
+1332 QQFCAVCTTGGMYWF

-1365 SKQGKVQNILN
+1365 SKQGKVQNLLN
-1376 KYKKDDNFKV
+1376 KYKKNDNFKV
-1386 FYNNRYNEVIFN
+1386 FYNNRYNEVVFN

-1432 EYLVNKNDTVCVYQ
+1432 EYLVKKNDTVCIYQ

-1456 TTRQLLSS
+1456 TNQQLLSS
-1464 YVKYVVAQQPLVTK
+1464 YVKYVVSQQPLVTK

-1484 IVTYENLQLQDVIRD
+1484 IVTYENLQLQETISDE
-1499 NDDYFSKNHKYVWQT
+1499 DDYFSKNHKYVWQT
-1514 ESQKIESSLEEQVT
+1514 ESQKIESNLEEQIT

-1555 CSIEDVKPNPAM
+1555 CSIEDIKPNPAM

>member
-1 MDTNTEPQINSFAGG
+1 MGTNTEPQINSFAGG

-59 GVKLAGSFAGEGNK
+59 GVKLAGSFAGDGNK

-84 VIVCIDENEN
+84 VVVCIDENEN
-94 KLKVYSF
+94 KLKIYSF

-110 DQDFNNIQKS
+110 DQDFNDIQCS
-120 RLVVDAPLLPL
+120 RLVVYAPLLPL
-131 DDEEKYP
+131 DEGQKYP
-138 DTFDIQL
+138 DVFDIQL
-145 NYESENNIKLYLT
+145 NYESENNIKLYLA
-158 DSIHPIMVFN
+158 DSKHPIMVFN
-168 INSRDERFVYTELD
+168 INRDDSLIYDDLN

-246 CGGKQDAISNCGVKI
+246 CGGKQGAISNCGVKI
-261 SIQILSNYWHLDY
+261 SIQIPSNYWHLDY

-298 INFDE
+298 VNFNE
-303 EHDSSELV
+303 QNFTELV

-320 EHISVE
+320 ENISVE
-326 ELNSLQG
+326 DLNSLQG

-384 DGNNSFTIDAHGK
+384 NGNNSFTIDAHEYG
-397 DIEDDSVAVPPFD
+397 IEEDSVAVPPFD

-424 ASLYSANFVF
+424 ASLYSSNFVF
-434 DSKYQWVGG
+434 DSRYRWVGG

-458 EDSCVKEN
+458 EDSCIKEN

-493 DFKPSVIEKAKFD
+493 DFKPSIIQKAEFD

-552 TDEGFQLMSSNTIV
+552 TEEGFQLMSSNTIV

-571 ELVIRNLGIQFMVK
+571 ELVIRNLGIQFMIK

-622 SRSYEGNNDDYQIT
+622 SKSYEGSNDDYQVT

-647 TTNKFIEGYYVH
+647 TTNKFIEGYNVH
-659 NQLVGNGDDLES
+659 NQLVYNGDDLSS

-688 EICYQPESFKQFVKD
+688 EVCYQPESFKQFIKD

-720 YKFKDD
+720 YKFNDD
-726 QYDFIGR
+726 QYDSPR
-733 GDNGAS
+733 NGS
-739 YDYGPL
+739 YNKDYGSL
-745 IGYNRENFKFIIP
+745 TGFNKRSNFKFIIP

-765 ELFTGRNDDG
+765 ELFTGQYDNG
-775 DARGD
+775 DARGNIC
-780 FYVNNLTIERPYYD
+780 VNGIDVIGVSKNST
-794 NKTSEICYLDAPY
+794 ICYLDAPY
-807 NPSYFYQVNPQAYK
+807 NPSYFYKVNPQ
-821 NKGINFVN
+821 
-829 LSHYFAATIGG
+829 SHKARNPENIVGG
-840 LGNDR
+840 LGNKR
-845 PYSYALIKDCI
+845 PYSYSLVKDCI
-856 LNFDRMYKDD
+856 LNFDRLYNNDNE
-866 DQSASERMEKS
+866 SADKRQEKT

-884 AFAYIKLYEQSIEP
+884 AFAYIKLYEQSISP
-898 VEFAISRF
+898 QEFYNDTHISVDGWL
-906 PKNIDDFFNFGAV
+906 NNFNTIQN
-919 SKKRNYIQDFQLVD
+919 KNYIQDFQLVD

-945 NKNNDEQASSKA
+945 NKDNDEQASSKA
-957 YPNYAVSS
+957 YPNYAVSA
-965 GGVLF
+965 GGALF
-970 TNMVTGG
+970 TNMITGG

-983 GNILASFG
+983 GNIFGSFG

-996 FKSDGTGKHGD
+996 FKNDGTGKHGD
-1007 KNACFGT
+1007 KNVCFGT

-1044 YDNFEQEA
+1044 YDSLEQELP
-1052 YQTETDQPGGEVG
+1052 QTELGEIG
-1065 LISYKIIRPT
+1065 LTFKTVRPT

-1108 NYFESKNKW
+1108 NYFQSKNEW

-1136 KVYGAYKNGD
+1136 KVYGAYTKNG
-1146 KLQFPNT
+1146 KAELQFPNT

-1160 PTESNIWCKFQYGWT
+1160 PTESNIWCKFQHGWT

-1224 DGLNPQDYNK
+1224 DDLNPQDYNK

-1257 FRSSNFIDVDQEY
+1257 FRSSNFIDIDQQY
-1270 GPITDICT
+1270 GPITNIST
-1278 FKNVLTFCQEQSFGV
+1278 FKNVLTFFQEQSFGV

-1319 RYDYYSNTYGMHK
+1319 RYDYYSNTYGMHN
-1332 QQFCSACTTGGLYWF
+1332 QQFCSVCTTGGMYWF

-1376 KYKKDDNFKV
+1376 KYKKDNNFKV
-1386 FYNNRYNEVIFN
+1386 FYNNRYNEVVFN

-1410 MLGKFTST
+1410 MIGKFTST

-1432 EYLVNKNDTVCVYQ
+1432 EYLVKKNDTVCVYQ

-1456 TTRQLLSS
+1456 TNQQLLSS
-1464 YVKYVVAQQPLVTK
+1464 YVKYVVAQQPLITK

-1484 IVTYENLQLQDVIRD
+1484 IVTYENLQLQDVIYD
-1499 NDDYFSKNHKYVWQT
+1499 YDDYFSKNHKYVWQT
-1514 ESQKIESSLEEQVT
+1514 ESQKIESSLEEQIT

-1555 CSIEDVKPNPAM
+1555 CSIEDIKPNPAM

>member
-84 VIVCIDENEN
+84 VVVCIDENEN
-94 KLKVYSF
+94 RLKIYSF

-110 DQDFNNIQKS
+110 DQDFNDIQKS
-120 RLVVDAPLLPL
+120 RLVVDAPLLTL
-131 DDEEKYP
+131 DKGDEYP

-145 NYESENNIKLYLT
+145 NYESENNIKLYLA
-158 DSIHPIMVFN
+158 DSKHPIMVFN
-168 INSRDERFVYTELD
+168 INRDDSLIYDDLN

-246 CGGKQDAISNCGVKI
+246 CGGKQGAISNCGVKI
-261 SIQILSNYWHLDY
+261 SIQIPSNYWHLDY

-298 INFDE
+298 VNFNE
-303 EHDSSELV
+303 QDSTELV
-311 INDVGNDPI
+311 INDVGNEPI
-320 EHISVE
+320 ENISVE

-384 DGNNSFTIDAHGK
+384 NGNNSFTIDAHEYG
-397 DIEDDSVAVPPFD
+397 IEEDSVAVPPFD

-424 ASLYSANFVF
+424 ASLYSSNFVF
-434 DSKYQWVGG
+434 DSKYRWIGG

-458 EDSCVKEN
+458 EDSCIKEN

-493 DFKPSVIEKAKFD
+493 DFKPSIIQKSEFD
-506 PGINNNTWLIKSL
+506 PGINSNTWLIKSL

-552 TDEGFQLMSSNTIV
+552 TEQGFQLMSSNTIV

-622 SRSYEGNNDDYQIT
+622 SRQYEGNNDDYQVT

-647 TTNKFIEGYYVH
+647 TTNKFIEGYNVH
-659 NQLVGNGDDLES
+659 NQLVYNGDDLSS

-688 EICYQPESFKQFVKD
+688 EICYQPESFKQFTKD

-720 YKFKDD
+720 YKFADD
-726 QYDFIGR
+726 QYDSPR
-733 GDNGAS
+733 NGS
-739 YDYGPL
+739 YNEDYGSL
-745 IGYNRENFKFIIP
+745 TGFNGRSNFKFIIP

-765 ELFTGRNDDG
+765 ELFTGQYDNGDG
-775 DARGD
+775 RGD
-780 FYVNNLTIERPYYD
+780 ICVNGIDVIGVSKNST
-794 NKTSEICYLDAPY
+794 ICYLDAPY
-807 NPSYFYQVNPQAYK
+807 NPSYFYKVNPQSHKAR
-821 NKGINFVN
+821 NPGRFDGMAGQLVN
-829 LSHYFAATIGG
+829 SGTIGG
-840 LGNDR
+840 LGNKR
-845 PYSYALIKDCI
+845 PYSYSLVKDCI
-856 LNFDRMYKDD
+856 LNFDRLYNNDSE
-866 DQSASERMEKS
+866 SANKRQEKA

-884 AFAYIKLYEQSIEP
+884 AFAYIKLYEQSISP
-898 VEFAISRF
+898 QEFYDGNHTS
-906 PKNIDDFFNFGAV
+906 IDDWLNNFNTIQN
-919 SKKRNYIQDFQLVD
+919 KNYIQDFQLVD

-945 NKNNDEQASSKA
+945 NKDNDEQASSKA
-957 YPNYAVSS
+957 YPNYAVSA
-965 GGVLF
+965 GGALF
-970 TNMVTGG
+970 TNMITGG

-983 GNILASFG
+983 GNIFGSFG

-996 FKSDGTGKHGD
+996 FKNDGTGTHGD
-1007 KNACFGT
+1007 KSVCFGT
-1014 GGKCLLLSCWYKEKG
+1014 GGKCLLLSCWYKERG
-1029 TAGAISYYYPKNGNY
+1029 TAGAISYYYPENGNY
-1044 YDNFEQEA
+1044 YDSLQQEE
-1052 YQTETDQPGGEVG
+1052 YQTEPGEIG
-1065 LISYKIIRPT
+1065 LVFKTVRPT

-1108 NYFESKNKW
+1108 NYFQSKNEW

-1136 KVYGAYKNGD
+1136 KVYGAYTKNGKSD
-1146 KLQFPNT
+1146 LQFPNT

-1160 PTESNIWCKFQYGWT
+1160 PTESNIWCKFQHGWT

-1224 DGLNPQDYNK
+1224 DDLNPQDYNK

-1257 FRSSNFIDVDQEY
+1257 FRSSNFIDVDQQY

-1278 FKNVLTFCQEQSFGV
+1278 FKNVLTFFQEQSFGV

-1332 QQFCSACTTGGLYWF
+1332 QQFCAVCTTGGMYWF

-1376 KYKKDDNFKV
+1376 KYKKDNNFKV
-1386 FYNNRYNEVIFN
+1386 FYNNRYNEVVFN

-1432 EYLVNKNDTVCVYQ
+1432 EYLVKKNDTVCLYQ

-1456 TTRQLLSS
+1456 TNQQLLSS

-1499 NDDYFSKNHKYVWQT
+1499 DDDYFSKNHKYAWQT
-1514 ESQKIESSLEEQVT
+1514 ESQKIESSLEEQIT

-1555 CSIEDVKPNPAM
+1555 CSIEDIKPNPAM

>member
-22 LSVVATNQY
+22 LSVIATNQY
-31 IDARNIKISSYRGGE
+31 IDARNVKISSYRGGE

-59 GVKLAGSFAGEGNK
+59 GVKLAGSFAGDCNK

-84 VIVCIDENEN
+84 VVVCIDENEN
-94 KLKVYSF
+94 RLKIYSF

-110 DQDFNNIQKS
+110 DQDFNNIQNSK
-120 RLVVDAPLLPL
+120 LVADAQLLPL
-131 DDEEKYP
+131 DKGDEYP

-145 NYESENNIKLYLT
+145 NYESENNIKLYLA
-158 DSIHPIMVFN
+158 DSKHPIMVFN
-168 INSRDERFVYTELD
+168 INRDDSLIYDDLN

-246 CGGKQDAISNCGVKI
+246 CGGKQGAISNCGVEI
-261 SIQILSNYWHLDY
+261 SIQIPSNYWHLDY

-298 INFDE
+298 VNFNE
-303 EHDSSELV
+303 QDSTQLV

-320 EHISVE
+320 ENISVE

-363 DKWDARAFRFNYKN
+363 DKWDARAFRFNCKN

-384 DGNNSFTIDAHGK
+384 NGNNSFIIDAHEG
-397 DIEDDSVAVPPFD
+397 IENDSVVVPSFD

-424 ASLYSANFVF
+424 ASLYSSNFVF
-434 DSKYQWVGG
+434 DSKYRWVGG
-443 SGKNIEWRFVISSQV
+443 SGKNVEWRFVISSQV

-493 DFKPSVIEKAKFD
+493 DFKPSIIQKAEFD
-506 PGINNNTWLIKSL
+506 PGINKNTWLIKSL

-552 TDEGFQLMSSNTIV
+552 TEEGFQLMSSNTIV

-585 SLPEG
+585 NLPEG

-622 SRSYEGNNDDYQIT
+622 SRQYEGNNDDYQVT

-647 TTNKFIEGYYVH
+647 TTNKFIEGYNVH
-659 NQLVGNGDDLES
+659 NQLVGNGDDISS

-688 EICYQPESFKQFVKD
+688 EVCYQPESFKQFIKD

-720 YKFKDD
+720 YKFTDD
-726 QYDFIGR
+726 QYDSPR
-733 GDNGAS
+733 NGS
-739 YDYGPL
+739 YNEDYGSL
-745 IGYNRENFKFIIP
+745 TGFNGRKNFKFIIP

-765 ELFTGRNDDG
+765 ELFTGQYDDG
-775 DARGD
+775 DGRGG
-780 FYVNNLTIERPYYD
+780 FYVNDIDVICVSKNST
-794 NKTSEICYLDAPY
+794 ICYLDAPY
-807 NPSYFYQVNPQAYK
+807 NPSYFYKVNPQ
-821 NKGINFVN
+821 
-829 LSHYFAATIGG
+829 SHKALNPGNIDGMTGWLIDSGTIGG
-840 LGNDR
+840 LGNKR
-845 PYSYALIKDCI
+845 PYSYSLVKDCI
-856 LNFDRMYKDD
+856 LNFDRLYNNDS
-866 DQSASERMEKS
+866 QSANKRQEKA

-884 AFAYIKLYEQSIEP
+884 AFAYIKLYEQSTSP
-898 VEFAISRF
+898 QEFYDGNHTS
-906 PKNIDDFFNFGAV
+906 IDDWLNNFNTIQN
-919 SKKRNYIQDFQLVD
+919 KNYIQDFQLVD

-945 NKNNDEQASSKA
+945 NKDNDEQASSKS
-957 YPNYAVSS
+957 YPNYAVSA
-965 GGVLF
+965 GGALF

-977 ICNDTN
+977 VCNDTN
-983 GNILASFG
+983 GNIFGSFG

-996 FKSDGTGKHGD
+996 FKNDGTGTHGD
-1007 KNACFGT
+1007 KSVCFGT

-1044 YDNFEQEA
+1044 YDSLEQELP
-1052 YQTETDQPGGEVG
+1052 QTEPGEIG
-1065 LISYKIIRPT
+1065 LVFKTVRPT

-1108 NYFESKNKW
+1108 NYFESKNEW

-1136 KVYGAYKNGD
+1136 KVYGAYTKNGKHD
-1146 KLQFPNT
+1146 LQFPNT

-1160 PTESNIWCKFQYGWT
+1160 PTESNIWCKFQHGWT

-1224 DGLNPQDYNK
+1224 DDLNTQDYNK

-1257 FRSSNFIDVDQEY
+1257 FRSSNFIDVDQQY
-1270 GPITDICT
+1270 GPITNILT
-1278 FKNVLTFCQEQSFGV
+1278 FKNVLTFFQEQSFGV

-1332 QQFCSACTTGGLYWF
+1332 QQFCAVCTTGGMYWF

-1386 FYNNRYNEVIFN
+1386 FYNNRYNEVVFN

-1432 EYLVNKNDTVCVYQ
+1432 EYLVKKNDTVCVYQ
-1446 YDYLDESPKS
+1446 YDYLDKSPKS
-1456 TTRQLLSS
+1456 TTNQLLSS
-1464 YVKYVVAQQPLVTK
+1464 YIKYVVAQQPLITK

-1499 NDDYFSKNHKYVWQT
+1499 YDDYFSKNHKYIWQT
-1514 ESQKIESSLEEQVT
+1514 ESQKIESSLEEHVI

>member
-31 IDARNIKISSYRGGE
+31 IDARNIKISSYRDGE

-59 GVKLAGSFAGEGNK
+59 GVKLAGSFAGENNK

-84 VIVCIDENEN
+84 VVICIDENEN
-94 KLKVYSF
+94 RLKIYSF

-110 DQDFNNIQKS
+110 DQDFNDIQKGS
-120 RLVVDAPLLPL
+120 LVANAPLLPL
-131 DDEEKYP
+131 DKGQKYP
-138 DTFDIQL
+138 DVFDIQL
-145 NYESENNIKLYLT
+145 NYESENNIKLYLA

-168 INSRDERFVYTELD
+168 ISNDFLYDDLN

-188 EAVCKPPVFEEYVPG
+188 EAVCKPPIFEEYVPG

-246 CGGKQDAISNCGVKI
+246 CGGKQGSISNCGVKI
-261 SIQILSNYWHLDY
+261 SIQIPSNYWHLDY

-298 INFDE
+298 VDFNE
-303 EHDSSELV
+303 QDSTDLV

-363 DKWDARAFRFNYKN
+363 DKWDARAFRFNRLN
-377 ISTVTDI
+377 TSTVTDVN
-384 DGNNSFTIDAHGK
+384 GNNSFIIDAHGK
-397 DIEDDSVAVPPFD
+397 DIEADYVAVPPFD
-410 HDCYDDTYNNINKE
+410 HDCYDGTYNNINKE

-434 DSKYQWVGG
+434 DSEYRWVGG

-458 EDSCVKEN
+458 EDSCIKEN

-471 GTLYNYSQKENVQ
+471 GTIYNYSQKENIQ

-493 DFKPSVIEKAKFD
+493 NFKPSIIEEAEFS
-506 PGINNNTWLIKSL
+506 PGINKNTWLIKSL

-566 NGKRY
+566 NDKRF
-571 ELVIRNLGIQFMVK
+571 ELVIRNLGIQFKVK

-599 ARHESDIATISQGV
+599 ARHEFDIATISQGV

-622 SRSYEGNNDDYQIT
+622 SRQYEGKNNEYYVT

-647 TTNKFIEGYYVH
+647 TTNKFIEGYDSH
-659 NQLVGNGDDLES
+659 NQLVGDGGDLAS

-688 EICYQPESFKQFVKD
+688 EVCYQPESFKQFTKD

-720 YKFKDD
+720 YKFNDD
-726 QYDFIGR
+726 QYDSPK
-733 GDNGAS
+733 NGHTNTE
-739 YDYGPL
+739 YGIL
-745 IGYNRENFKFIIP
+745 VGHNNRRNFKFVIP

-765 ELFTGRNDDG
+765 ELFTGPNDDG
-775 DARGD
+775 DARGTFHVNDMDVKND
-780 FYVNNLTIERPYYD
+780 FIKNST
-794 NKTSEICYLDAPY
+794 ICYLDAPY
-807 NPSYFYQVNPQAYK
+807 NTSYFYRTNPQSFK
-821 NKGINFVN
+821 NKGITMIG
-829 LSHYFAATIGG
+829 LDSDYASIGG
-840 LGNDR
+840 LGHDR

-856 LNFDRMYKDD
+856 LNFDRLYNNY
-866 DQSASERMEKS
+866 DQSANERKEKS

-884 AFAYIKLYEQSIEP
+884 AFAYIKLYEQSACVQDFSNGNFEP
-898 VEFAISRF
+898 
-906 PKNIDDFFNFGAV
+906 DDDWFGRY
-919 SKKRNYIQDFQLVD
+919 KTNYIQDFQLVD

-945 NKNNDEQASSKA
+945 NKDNNEQASSKT
-957 YPNYAVSS
+957 YTNYAISS
-965 GGVLF
+965 GGALF
-970 TNMVTGG
+970 TNMITGG

-983 GNILASFG
+983 GNIFESFG
-991 NYNGG
+991 NYSGA
-996 FKSDGTGKHGD
+996 FKGDGTGEKLN
-1007 KNACFGT
+1007 KNVCFGT
-1014 GGKCLLLSCWYKEKG
+1014 GGKCLLLSCQYKETG
-1029 TAGAISYYYPKNGNY
+1029 TAGAFSYYYPKNGNY
-1044 YDNFEQEA
+1044 YDSLNEEP
-1052 YQTETDQPGGEVG
+1052 YQIESDYPGTTIRV
-1065 LISYKIIRPT
+1065 IRPT

-1108 NYFESKNKW
+1108 NYFESENKW

-1136 KVYGAYKNGD
+1136 KVYGAYTKNGKD
-1146 KLQFPNT
+1146 ELQFPNT

-1160 PTESNIWCKFQYGWT
+1160 PTESNIWCKFQHGWT
-1175 FSSNARDNYA
+1175 LSSNARDNYA
-1185 SFIQAEPC
+1185 SFIQSEPC

-1213 VQNTSIPLAAY
+1213 VQNTSMPFAAY
-1224 DGLNPQDYNK
+1224 DDLNPQDYNK

-1257 FRSSNFIDVDQEY
+1257 FRSSNFIDIDQEY

-1278 FKNVLTFCQEQSFGV
+1278 FKNVLTFFQEQSFGV

-1332 QQFCSACTTGGLYWF
+1332 QQFCSVCTTGGLYWF

-1376 KYKKDDNFKV
+1376 KYKKNDNFKV
-1386 FYNNRYNEVIFN
+1386 FYNNRYNEVVFN
-1398 VLSDDMQIVYNE
+1398 ILSDDMQIVYNE

-1432 EYLVNKNDTVCVYQ
+1432 EYLVKKNDTVCVYQ

-1456 TTRQLLSS
+1456 TNQQLLSS

-1499 NDDYFSKNHKYVWQT
+1499 NDDYFSKNHKYTWQT
-1514 ESQKIESSLEEQVT
+1514 ESQKIESSLEEQIT
-1528 LRENNHRFAIPRAD
+1528 LRENNHRFVIPRAD

-1555 CSIEDVKPNPAM
+1555 CSIEDIKPNPAM